1 MADLDRIKRNVA
13 KMAQMNAPESDID
26 GYIASEGVTLE
37 QVRSHKMGNQISQ
50 PTKQPV
56 QQKPIA
62 QPKQQEIIEQP
73 TPMLTGGIEQKVI
86 QNWDSKGRVYYTDE
100 QGNRIKS
107 NVPLSRKIGNK
118 IKATATNIG
127 DWLTTDV
134 GENAKQRRKAVAM
147 GVITLADL
155 ALNQGRGLL
164 SHVVGG
170 GLGSGLYSLADQA
183 IEGKFNPKQLAIDT
197 GLGAGL
203 GAGGKLLIDK
213 ALQPIAKNIARRTNI
228 AKRRA
233 TPIADRMTEAKPQV
247 NQEVI
252 EQPVQQIDDV
262 IEETVPIQQVEE
274 VVESVPPQ
282 TEQPKVNLNTLKS
295 NIRANKFKQGNLKDY
310 MVVNKG
316 KKGYKSTIA
325 DPISYDIEKSQREF
339 NNIITEISKNPE
351 KLNDSAYMA
360 DLENRVQQIVDKT
373 PYGNEAEVATPYWEK
388 FWKAVDDGYNYNEF
402 KLNRGKKAPQQLDD
416 VVPEQVTSDFNNT
429 ETDFIEQAKKQILE
443 NNLPSYDD
451 AYIYSDN
458 GHGYLRNQIES
469 MRDVSDKYTK
479 LLKNLEEQKNSYLK
493 KAKSEKRIKE
503 INDAYNQ
510 RVKEAND
517 SFENSQQN
525 IIKNIDNYKKEIDVI
540 PEQVVETTQTGKMKQ
555 STLAQKAN
563 KSDEVAQSIQENPP
577 LYETI
582 NNAETIAQAQAE
594 IAQNAEKVHTD
605 IVKKLVDGDKDFSA
619 LDVEKTRQLFS
630 ELQKQ
635 GRFDEATELL
645 ELTSKQGSKLGQAVQ
660 AFSLWSKTTPDGAML
675 YAQKL
680 LDKYNKGVRKDLQK
694 RLSEKELRD
703 IGETFQK
710 LNESGLTG
718 RELEVETAKAMKK
731 VFKVVPK
738 TFAQKLDGY
747 RYINMLLSPQS
758 RIKDFILTAK
768 NASDTAIDES
778 IAGVIDYLRTLG
790 SKDKTRYISAN
801 PFAGTKAWLQGAKKG
816 FKEGVEDVRY
826 GINTSRSGE
835 VGRYGLPNTPTF
847 KEANFE
853 GGLLD
858 RAKTLIGNP
867 LGSAEKLLRY
877 TLQVP
882 DRMFFEARYASSL
895 ANQMKARGVTEPTQ
909 DMINRAVEEAKRAVF
924 QEDRLVTKR
933 LAEAAQLADIPI
945 EALENVIGL
954 PQGTLPSA
962 SKGLAPFVKTPT
974 NVIAQGAEGLHG
986 LGSGGLQ
993 LSKAGNNPELIRE
1006 AELLMGRGIRGLGEL
1021 GLGYL
1026 VGKGLWD
1033 KIKTNIGEEDYY
1045 KNEITGLQPSSLVI
1059 GDKAISLQNMQN
1071 NLPFFTGVGLGQRG
1085 LGKGFTNTTDI
1096 ISEMPALKALGDL
1109 YNINKEANYI
1119 AKSED
1124 PDKEL
1129 LKKGSRAARSL
1140 GANYLTSL
1148 IPVGGWLGE
1157 LRNDIDPYARE
1168 LYTPDR
1174 YNEGVLQG
1182 LGSDAEYLKNR
1193 VQNRIPG
1200 LSMLLPNRYNS
1211 LGQPIMSNNIQ
1222 NPVARALSQ
1231 AVNFGVRNYNEPPAE
1246 MEEMQRIQDYAME
1259 NDITGKI
1266 TLKFAKPKRYIGHGK
1281 NKTRLTNEQYSE
1293 LTRLYNGK
1301 VYDELQFLMNTPE
1314 YQSADEKTQIKW
1326 VREVMKEK
1334 KQEAE
1339 QEISDIIK

>member
-37 QVRSHKMGNQISQ
+37 QVRSHKIGSQISQ

-56 QQKPIA
+56 QQKPVI
-62 QPKQQEIIEQP
+62 KQP
-73 TPMLTGGIEQKVI
+73 TTVKPQLTEEQKQAEI
-86 QNWDSKGRVYYTDE
+86 A
-100 QGNRIKS
+100 RIKAEFEA
-107 NVPLSRKIGNK
+107 RNK
-118 IKATATNIG
+118 EI
-127 DWLTTDV
+127 DR
-134 GENAKQRRKAVAM
+134 EHRQ
-147 GVITLADL
+147 
-155 ALNQGRGLL
+155 ALGR
-164 SHVVGG
+164 
-170 GLGSGLYSLADQA
+170 
-183 IEGKFNPKQLAIDT
+183 I
-197 GLGAGL
+197 GLGATMQGL
-203 GAGGKLLIDK
+203 SALPINKIPIVGSALGGALFDAGGAIMEGASGAEIADRAKRGAFAGATVEGAIRAIPIVGKPLAQSKVGRTVIDK
-213 ALQPIAKNIARRTNI
+213 SNEALKPLLESNVAKNIGNVLTKEI
-228 AKRRA
+228 TVGK
-233 TPIADRMTEAKPQV
+233 PKPQV
-247 NQEVI
+247 AKPKPQVAKEVKA
-252 EQPVQQIDDV
+252 
-262 IEETVPIQQVEE
+262 E
-274 VVESVPPQ
+274 VVEQ
-282 TEQPKVNLNTLKS
+282 
-295 NIRANKFKQGNLKDY
+295 
-310 MVVNKG
+310 
-316 KKGYKSTIA
+316 
-325 DPISYDIEKSQREF
+325 
-339 NNIITEISKNPE
+339 
-351 KLNDSAYMA
+351 
-360 DLENRVQQIVDKT
+360 
-373 PYGNEAEVATPYWEK
+373 
-388 FWKAVDDGYNYNEF
+388 
-402 KLNRGKKAPQQLDD
+402 PQQLAL
-416 VVPEQVTSDFNNT
+416 DFNKV
-429 ETDFIEQAKKQILE
+429 D
-443 NNLPSYDD
+443 
-451 AYIYSDN
+451 
-458 GHGYLRNQIES
+458 
-469 MRDVSDKYTK
+469 
-479 LLKNLEEQKNSYLK
+479 
-493 KAKSEKRIKE
+493 
-503 INDAYNQ
+503 
-510 RVKEAND
+510 
-517 SFENSQQN
+517 
-525 IIKNIDNYKKEIDVI
+525 DVI
-540 PEQVVETTQTGKMKQ
+540 PEQIVETTQPGKMKQ
-555 STLAQKAN
+555 SALAQKAN
-563 KSDEVAQSIQENPP
+563 KSDEVAQAVQENPP
-577 LYETI
+577 LYEAIT
-582 NNAETIAQAQAE
+582 NADTTAQAQSE
-594 IAQNAEKVHTD
+594 IAQNADRVHTD

-694 RLSEKELRD
+694 RLSEEELRD

-778 IAGVIDYLRTLG
+778 IAGGIDYLRTLG

-867 LGSAEKLLRY
+867 VGSAEKLLRY

-924 QEDRLVTKR
+924 QEDRLVTKK
-933 LAEAAQLADIPI
+933 LAEAAQLPDVPI
-945 EALENVIGL
+945 HALENAIGL
-954 PQGTLPSA
+954 PQGTLPST

-974 NVIAQGAEGLHG
+974 NVTAQGAEGLHG
-986 LGSGGLQ
+986 LGSGLLQ
-993 LSKAGNNPELIRE
+993 LKNASDNPELIRE
-1006 AELLMGRGIRGLGEL
+1006 AELLMGRGVRGLGEL
-1021 GLGYL
+1021 GLGVA

-1085 LGKGFTNTTDI
+1085 LGKAFTNTTDI
-1096 ISEMPALKALGDL
+1096 IAEMPALKALGDL

-1119 AKSED
+1119 AQSDE

-1140 GANYLTSL
+1140 GANYLTTL

-1174 YNEGVLQG
+1174 YDEGVLQG

-1200 LSMLLPNRYNS
+1200 LSTLLPNRYNS

-1222 NPVARALSQ
+1222 NPVARILSQ
-1231 AVNFGVRNYNEPPAE
+1231 AVNFGVRNYNEPPTE

-1259 NDITGKI
+1259 NKI
-1266 TLKFAKPKRYIGHGK
+1266 EGRTTLKFAKPKRYIGSGK

>member
-1 MADLDRIKRNVA
+1 MAITITDEELDLFNKNGFTDDDVRATVENYRSQGLDDNAIRAKVQSKIDSWNAHQNV
-13 KMAQMNAPESDID
+13 
-26 GYIASEGVTLE
+26 
-37 QVRSHKMGNQISQ
+37 
-50 PTKQPV
+50 KQP
-56 QQKPIA
+56 INNA
-62 QPKQQEIIEQP
+62 QGEVEEVSTQP
-73 TPMLTGGIEQKVI
+73 NLKLTGEVKKYNESANPVRNAIRQIGRNTARFILPKKAE
-86 QNWDSKGRVYYTDE
+86 NWFLGSKEDEEFLKKYNDDNVMSYEDAATLYKQGLLSKDEFMKNTGLRLKLDS
-100 QGNRIKS
+100 
-107 NVPLSRKIGNK
+107 L
-118 IKATATNIG
+118 KADAEYRDVRNTNIG
-127 DWLTTDV
+127 KGAVDIGTAAIPFGGGGKVATTVAGKLTPYLGRKIATEAAKGAVIGSKAGLAHGV
-134 GENAKQRRKAVAM
+134 GYGLVDEDINPL
-147 GVITLADL
+147 T
-155 ALNQGRGLL
+155 QGLVEGGIGT
-164 SHVVGG
+164 VGG
-170 GLGSGLYSLADQA
+170 GLLGV
-183 IEGKFNPKQLAIDT
+183 
-197 GLGAGL
+197 GAG
-203 GAGGKLLIDK
+203 KLERTLR
-213 ALQPIAKNIARRTNI
+213 AKDI
-228 AKRRA
+228 AKRRT
-233 TPIADRMTEAKPQV
+233 TPLADRMTEEQLERFTRPEIKPSQYGVSEINTEQNKAIAQQMENNIRAEEEILRLYKHERADIIKKYGSAEELKAQAYNDLADERDYGIVSDALKDYRFLQSMEADLQGAKYISTNIKPITTREGVIVENVSKPTKQQSTSKVKPQAS
-247 NQEVI
+247 QEVI
-252 EQPVQQIDDV
+252 EQPIQQIDDV
-262 IEETVPIQQVEE
+262 VEETVP
-274 VVESVPPQ
+274 
-282 TEQPKVNLNTLKS
+282 T
-295 NIRANKFKQGNLKDY
+295 
-310 MVVNKG
+310 
-316 KKGYKSTIA
+316 
-325 DPISYDIEKSQREF
+325 
-339 NNIITEISKNPE
+339 
-351 KLNDSAYMA
+351 
-360 DLENRVQQIVDKT
+360 QQI
-373 PYGNEAEVATPYWEK
+373 
-388 FWKAVDDGYNYNEF
+388 
-402 KLNRGKKAPQQLDD
+402 
-416 VVPEQVTSDFNNT
+416 
-429 ETDFIEQAKKQILE
+429 
-443 NNLPSYDD
+443 D
-451 AYIYSDN
+451 A
-458 GHGYLRNQIES
+458 
-469 MRDVSDKYTK
+469 
-479 LLKNLEEQKNSYLK
+479 
-493 KAKSEKRIKE
+493 
-503 INDAYNQ
+503 
-510 RVKEAND
+510 
-517 SFENSQQN
+517 
-525 IIKNIDNYKKEIDVI
+525 VI
-540 PEQVVETTQTGKMKQ
+540 PEQVAEATQTGKMKQ
-555 STLAQKAN
+555 SKLAQKAN

-577 LYETI
+577 LYEAI
-582 NNAETIAQAQAE
+582 NNAETIAQAQSE
-594 IAQNAEKVHTD
+594 IAQNTDKVHTD

-680 LDKYNKGVRKDLQK
+680 LDKYNKGVRKNLQK

-718 RELEVETAKAMKK
+718 RELEIETAKAMKK

-747 RYINMLLSPQS
+747 RYISMLLSPQS

-778 IAGVIDYLRTLG
+778 IAGGIDYLRTLG

-801 PFAGTKAWLQGAKKG
+801 PFTGTKAWLQGAKKG
-816 FKEGVEDVRY
+816 FKEGLEDVRY

-858 RAKTLIGNP
+858 RAKTLISNP

-933 LAEAAQLADIPI
+933 LSGAAQLADIPI

-993 LSKAGNNPELIRE
+993 LSKAGDNPELIRE

-1021 GLGYL
+1021 GLGYA
-1026 VGKGLWD
+1026 VGKNIWD
-1033 KIKTNIGEEDYY
+1033 NIKTNIGEEDYY

-1085 LGKGFTNTTDI
+1085 LGKAFTNTTDI
-1096 ISEMPALKALGDL
+1096 IAEMPALKALGDL

-1129 LKKGSRAARSL
+1129 IKKGSRAARSL
-1140 GANYLTSL
+1140 GANYLTTL

-1157 LRNDIDPYARE
+1157 LRTDIDPFARE
-1168 LYTPDR
+1168 LYAPDR
-1174 YNEGVLQG
+1174 YDEGILQG

-1231 AVNFGVRNYNEPPAE
+1231 AVNFGIRNYNEPPSE
-1246 MEEMQRIQDYAME
+1246 MDEMQRIQDYAME
-1259 NDITGKI
+1259 NNIKGKT
-1266 TLKFAKPKRYIGHGK
+1266 TLKFAKPKRYIGRGK
-1281 NKTRLTNEQYSE
+1281 DKARLTNEQYSE

-1314 YQSADEKTQIKW
+1314 YQSADEETQIKW

>member
-1 MADLDRIKRNVA
+1 MASVWDN
-13 KMAQMNAPESDID
+13 
-26 GYIASEGVTLE
+26 LE
-37 QVRSHKMGNQISQ
+37 EVQ
-50 PTKQPV
+50 PTNDIWADVEEVKTQPIKQPV
-56 QQKPIA
+56 QQTRTYPN
-62 QPKQQEIIEQP
+62 QPVKNMSEEEFKKNVDKIYDIPQVDMPQRGV
-73 TPMLTGGIEQKVI
+73 LTNSDGVIQGGVEQKVI
-86 QNWDSKGRVYYTDE
+86 PNWDKKGRIYYTDE

-118 IKATATNIG
+118 LRATGYNIK

-134 GENAKQRRKAVAM
+134 GEKAKERRKAVAM
-147 GVITLADL
+147 LVSTPLGI
-155 ALNQGRGLL
+155 GRGIAGMAL
-164 SHVVGG
+164 SG
-170 GLGSGLYSLADQA
+170 GLGSGVYSGSEQA
-183 IEGKFNPKQLAIDT
+183 IEGEFKPKQLLADI
-197 GLGAGL
+197 GIGAGL
-203 GAGGKLLIDK
+203 GGALGLGGKYVVSPLV
-213 ALQPIAKNIARRTNI
+213 KNISRRTNI

-233 TPIADRMTEAKPQV
+233 TPLADRMTAEQLERFTRPETKPSQYGVSEINTEQNRAVAEQMQKNIQAEEELLREYKTVRADMVKKYGSVENLKAQAVKDLPNETQYGVVSDAINDYRNLIAYEQELGNARYISTNIKPTSTREGVIVENISKGTKQQPTNKVKPQV

-252 EQPVQQIDDV
+252 EQPI
-262 IEETVPIQQVEE
+262 
-274 VVESVPPQ
+274 
-282 TEQPKVNLNTLKS
+282 
-295 NIRANKFKQGNLKDY
+295 
-310 MVVNKG
+310 
-316 KKGYKSTIA
+316 
-325 DPISYDIEKSQREF
+325 
-339 NNIITEISKNPE
+339 
-351 KLNDSAYMA
+351 
-360 DLENRVQQIVDKT
+360 
-373 PYGNEAEVATPYWEK
+373 
-388 FWKAVDDGYNYNEF
+388 
-402 KLNRGKKAPQQLDD
+402 QQLD
-416 VVPEQVTSDFNNT
+416 E
-429 ETDFIEQAKKQILE
+429 
-443 NNLPSYDD
+443 
-451 AYIYSDN
+451 
-458 GHGYLRNQIES
+458 
-469 MRDVSDKYTK
+469 
-479 LLKNLEEQKNSYLK
+479 
-493 KAKSEKRIKE
+493 
-503 INDAYNQ
+503 
-510 RVKEAND
+510 
-517 SFENSQQN
+517 
-525 IIKNIDNYKKEIDVI
+525 VI
-540 PEQVVETTQTGKMKQ
+540 PEQVVEDTAKTGKMKQ

-563 KSDEVAQSIQENPP
+563 KSNEVVQSIQENPP
-577 LYETI
+577 LYEAIT
-582 NNAETIAQAQAE
+582 NAETIAQAQSE
-594 IAQNAEKVHTD
+594 IAQNADKVHTD

-619 LDVEKTRQLFS
+619 LDVEKTRQLFG

-660 AFSLWSKTTPDGAML
+660 AFSLWSKTTPNGAML

-680 LDKYNKGVRKDLQK
+680 LDKYNKGVKKNLQK

-718 RELEVETAKAMKK
+718 RELEVEAAKAMKK

-768 NASDTAIDES
+768 NAADTAIDES
-778 IAGVIDYLRTLG
+778 IAGGIDYLRTLR

-816 FKEGVEDVRY
+816 FKEGLEDVRY

-847 KEANFE
+847 KEVNFE

-858 RAKTLIGNP
+858 RVKTLIDNP

-933 LAEAAQLADIPI
+933 LSGAAQLADIPI

-1021 GLGYL
+1021 GLGYA
-1026 VGKGLWD
+1026 VGKGLLD

-1085 LGKGFTNTTDI
+1085 LGKAFTNTTDI
-1096 ISEMPALKALGDL
+1096 IAEMPALKALGDL

-1140 GANYLTSL
+1140 GANYLTTL

-1157 LRNDIDPYARE
+1157 LRTDIDPFARE
-1168 LYTPDR
+1168 LYAPDR

-1182 LGSDAEYLKNR
+1182 LSSDAEYLKNR

-1200 LSMLLPNRYNS
+1200 LSTLLPNRYNS

-1231 AVNFGVRNYNEPPAE
+1231 AVNFGVRNYNELPAE
-1246 MEEMQRIQDYAME
+1246 MDEMQRIQDYAME
-1259 NDITGKI
+1259 NNIKDKT
-1266 TLKFAKPKRYIGHGK
+1266 TLKFAKPKRYIGRGK
-1281 NKTRLTNEQYSE
+1281 DKINLTNEQYSE

-1314 YQSADEKTQIKW
+1314 YQSADEETQIKW

>member
-1 MADLDRIKRNVA
+1 MAVTITDEELDLFNKNGFTDDDVRATVENYRSQGLDDNAIRAKVQSKIDSWNTHQNV
-13 KMAQMNAPESDID
+13 
-26 GYIASEGVTLE
+26 
-37 QVRSHKMGNQISQ
+37 
-50 PTKQPV
+50 KQPINNAQGEV
-56 QQKPIA
+56 EEVSTQPVEEAPSPLLLSGEAKKFEFHPVDFTKSLGKGFVHGISSIGTGIGKRIANPIRRKLGKEELTDNEIENIYGKYLGLPEDKGAYKTGKVVGEIAPYFLLPEAKVA
-62 QPKQQEIIEQP
+62 QLG
-73 TPMLTGGIEQKVI
+73 TVGNATLTGA
-86 QNWDSKGRVYYTDE
+86 Y
-100 QGNRIKS
+100 QG
-107 NVPLSRKIGNK
+107 
-118 IKATATNIG
+118 A
-127 DWLTTDV
+127 
-134 GENAKQRRKAVAM
+134 
-147 GVITLADL
+147 
-155 ALNQGRGLL
+155 
-164 SHVVGG
+164 
-170 GLGSGLYSLADQA
+170 LGSGLSSVAEKGFDAKENLKDIA
-183 IEGKFNPKQLAIDT
+183 IGTAVGGALGGIAGKV
-197 GLGAGL
+197 GS
-203 GAGGKLLIDK
+203 KLERM
-213 ALQPIAKNIARRTNI
+213 QRAKDI
-228 AKRRA
+228 AKRRQ
-233 TPIADRMTEAKPQV
+233 TPLADRMTEAKPQV
-247 NQEVI
+247 TQEVI
-252 EQPVQQIDDV
+252 EQPIQQIDDV
-262 IEETVPIQQVEE
+262 IEETVPIQQVDE
-274 VVESVPPQ
+274 VVE
-282 TEQPKVNLNTLKS
+282 
-295 NIRANKFKQGNLKDY
+295 
-310 MVVNKG
+310 
-316 KKGYKSTIA
+316 
-325 DPISYDIEKSQREF
+325 
-339 NNIITEISKNPE
+339 
-351 KLNDSAYMA
+351 
-360 DLENRVQQIVDKT
+360 
-373 PYGNEAEVATPYWEK
+373 
-388 FWKAVDDGYNYNEF
+388 
-402 KLNRGKKAPQQLDD
+402 PQQLS
-416 VVPEQVTSDFNNT
+416 SDFNNT

-443 NNLPSYDD
+443 NDLPSYDD

-458 GHGYLRNQIES
+458 GHGYLRVQIEN
-469 MRDVSDKYTK
+469 MRDVNDKYTK
-479 LLKNLEEQKNSYLK
+479 LLKNLEEQKNSYLA

-503 INDAYNQ
+503 INEAYNQ

-517 SFENSQQN
+517 SFKNSQQN
-525 IIKNIDNYKKEIDVI
+525 IIKNIDNYKKEIDII
-540 PEQVVETTQTGKMKQ
+540 PEQVVEVPQTGKMKQ
-555 STLAQKAN
+555 SKLAQKAN

-577 LYETI
+577 LYEAI
-582 NNAETIAQAQAE
+582 NNAETIAQAQSE
-594 IAQNAEKVHTD
+594 IAQNADKVHTD

-619 LDVEKTRQLFS
+619 LDVEKTRQLFG

-680 LDKYNKGVRKDLQK
+680 LDKYNRGVRKNLQK

-778 IAGVIDYLRTLG
+778 IAGGIDYLRTLG

-816 FKEGVEDVRY
+816 FKESLEDIRY

-974 NVIAQGAEGLHG
+974 NVIAQGLEGLHG
-986 LGSGGLQ
+986 LGSGRLQ
-993 LSKAGNNPELIRE
+993 LSKAGDNPELIRE

-1021 GLGYL
+1021 GLGYA

-1085 LGKGFTNTTDI
+1085 LGKAFTNTTDI
-1096 ISEMPALKALGDL
+1096 IAEMPALKALGDL

-1140 GANYLTSL
+1140 GANYLTTL

-1157 LRNDIDPYARE
+1157 LRTDIDPFARE
-1168 LYTPDR
+1168 LYAPDR
-1174 YNEGVLQG
+1174 YDDGVLQG

-1231 AVNFGVRNYNEPPAE
+1231 AVNFGIRNYNEPPAE
-1246 MEEMQRIQDYAME
+1246 MDEMQRIQDYAME
-1259 NDITGKI
+1259 NNIQGKT
-1266 TLKFAKPKRYIGHGK
+1266 TLKFAKPKRYIGRGK
-1281 NKTRLTNEQYSE
+1281 DKTRLTNEQYSE

-1314 YQSADEKTQIKW
+1314 YQSADEETKIKW
-1326 VREVMKEK
+1326 VKEVMKEK

>member
-1 MADLDRIKRNVA
+1 MAITITDEELDLFNKNGFTDDDVRATVENYRSQGLDDNAIRAKVQSKIDSWNAHQNV
-13 KMAQMNAPESDID
+13 
-26 GYIASEGVTLE
+26 
-37 QVRSHKMGNQISQ
+37 
-50 PTKQPV
+50 KQP
-56 QQKPIA
+56 INNA
-62 QPKQQEIIEQP
+62 QGEVEEVSTQP
-73 TPMLTGGIEQKVI
+73 NLKLTGEVKKYNESANPVRNAIRQIGRNTARFILPKKAE
-86 QNWDSKGRVYYTDE
+86 NWFLGSKEDEEFLKKYNDDNVMSYEDAATLYKQGLLSKDEFMKNTGLRLKLDS
-100 QGNRIKS
+100 
-107 NVPLSRKIGNK
+107 L
-118 IKATATNIG
+118 KADAEYRDVRNTNIG
-127 DWLTTDV
+127 KGAVDIGTAAIPFGGGGKVATTVAGKLTPYLGRKIATEAAKGAIIGGKAGLAHGV
-134 GENAKQRRKAVAM
+134 GYGLVDEDINPL
-147 GVITLADL
+147 T
-155 ALNQGRGLL
+155 QGLVEGGIGT
-164 SHVVGG
+164 VGG
-170 GLGSGLYSLADQA
+170 GLLGV
-183 IEGKFNPKQLAIDT
+183 
-197 GLGAGL
+197 GAG
-203 GAGGKLLIDK
+203 KLERTLR
-213 ALQPIAKNIARRTNI
+213 AKDI
-228 AKRRA
+228 AKRRT
-233 TPIADRMTEAKPQV
+233 TPLAERVKPQPTQAV
-247 NQEVI
+247 DEVAEAVKPQASQEVI
-252 EQPVQQIDDV
+252 EQPIQQID
-262 IEETVPIQQVEE
+262 E
-274 VVESVPPQ
+274 VVES
-282 TEQPKVNLNTLKS
+282 
-295 NIRANKFKQGNLKDY
+295 
-310 MVVNKG
+310 M
-316 KKGYKSTIA
+316 
-325 DPISYDIEKSQREF
+325 
-339 NNIITEISKNPE
+339 
-351 KLNDSAYMA
+351 
-360 DLENRVQQIVDKT
+360 
-373 PYGNEAEVATPYWEK
+373 
-388 FWKAVDDGYNYNEF
+388 
-402 KLNRGKKAPQQLDD
+402 PQQLD
-416 VVPEQVTSDFNNT
+416 E
-429 ETDFIEQAKKQILE
+429 
-443 NNLPSYDD
+443 
-451 AYIYSDN
+451 
-458 GHGYLRNQIES
+458 
-469 MRDVSDKYTK
+469 
-479 LLKNLEEQKNSYLK
+479 
-493 KAKSEKRIKE
+493 
-503 INDAYNQ
+503 
-510 RVKEAND
+510 
-517 SFENSQQN
+517 
-525 IIKNIDNYKKEIDVI
+525 VI
-540 PEQVVETTQTGKMKQ
+540 PEQVVEATQTGKMKQ
-555 STLAQKAN
+555 SKLAQKAN

-577 LYETI
+577 LYEAI
-582 NNAETIAQAQAE
+582 NNAETIAQAQSE
-594 IAQNAEKVHTD
+594 IAQNADKVHTD
-605 IVKKLVDGDKDFSA
+605 IVKKLVDGDKDFTA

-680 LDKYNKGVRKDLQK
+680 LDKYNKGVRKNLQK

-778 IAGVIDYLRTLG
+778 IAGGLDYLRTLG

-801 PFAGTKAWLQGAKKG
+801 PFVGTKAWLQGAKKG
-816 FKEGVEDVRY
+816 FKASLEDIRY

-858 RAKTLIGNP
+858 RLKTLRSNP

-933 LAEAAQLADIPI
+933 LSGAAQLADIPI

-1021 GLGYL
+1021 GLGYA
-1026 VGKGLWD
+1026 VGKNIWD
-1033 KIKTNIGEEDYY
+1033 NIKTNIGEEDYY

-1071 NLPFFTGVGLGQRG
+1071 NLPFFTGAGLGQRG
-1085 LGKGFTNTTDI
+1085 LGKAFTNTTDI
-1096 ISEMPALKALGDL
+1096 IAEMPALKALGDL
-1109 YNINKEANYI
+1109 YNINKESNYI
-1119 AKSED
+1119 AESED

-1129 LKKGSRAARSL
+1129 IKKGSRAARSL
-1140 GANYLTSL
+1140 GANYLTTL

-1157 LRNDIDPYARE
+1157 LRTDIDPYARE
-1168 LYTPDR
+1168 LYAPDR
-1174 YNEGVLQG
+1174 YDEGILQG

-1231 AVNFGVRNYNEPPAE
+1231 AVNFGIRNYNEPPSE
-1246 MEEMQRIQDYAME
+1246 MDEMQRIQDYAME
-1259 NDITGKI
+1259 NNIQGKT
-1266 TLKFAKPKRYIGHGK
+1266 TLKFAKPKRYIGRGK
-1281 NKTRLTNEQYSE
+1281 NKINLTNEQYSE

-1314 YQSADEKTQIKW
+1314 YQSADEETQIKW

-1339 QEISDIIK
+1339 EEIFDIIEQ

>member
-1 MADLDRIKRNVA
+1 MAVTITDEELDLFNKNGFTDDDVRATVENYRSQGLDDNAIRAKVQSKIDSWNAHQNV
-13 KMAQMNAPESDID
+13 
-26 GYIASEGVTLE
+26 
-37 QVRSHKMGNQISQ
+37 
-50 PTKQPV
+50 KQPINNAQGEV
-56 QQKPIA
+56 EEVSTQPVEEAPSPLLLSGEAKKFEFHPVDFTKSLGKGFVHGISSIGTGIGKRIANPIRRKLGKEELTDNEIENIYGKYLGLPEDKGAYKTGKVVGEIAPYFLLPEAKVA
-62 QPKQQEIIEQP
+62 QLG
-73 TPMLTGGIEQKVI
+73 TVGNATLTGA
-86 QNWDSKGRVYYTDE
+86 Y
-100 QGNRIKS
+100 QG
-107 NVPLSRKIGNK
+107 
-118 IKATATNIG
+118 A
-127 DWLTTDV
+127 
-134 GENAKQRRKAVAM
+134 
-147 GVITLADL
+147 
-155 ALNQGRGLL
+155 
-164 SHVVGG
+164 
-170 GLGSGLYSLADQA
+170 LGSGLSSVAEKGFDAKENLKDIA
-183 IEGKFNPKQLAIDT
+183 IGTAVGGALGGIAGKV
-197 GLGAGL
+197 GS
-203 GAGGKLLIDK
+203 KLERM
-213 ALQPIAKNIARRTNI
+213 QRAKDI
-228 AKRRA
+228 AKRRQ
-233 TPIADRMTEAKPQV
+233 TPLADRMTEAKPQV
-247 NQEVI
+247 TQEVI
-252 EQPVQQIDDV
+252 EQPIQQIDDV
-262 IEETVPIQQVEE
+262 IEETVPIQQVDE
-274 VVESVPPQ
+274 VVE
-282 TEQPKVNLNTLKS
+282 
-295 NIRANKFKQGNLKDY
+295 
-310 MVVNKG
+310 
-316 KKGYKSTIA
+316 
-325 DPISYDIEKSQREF
+325 
-339 NNIITEISKNPE
+339 
-351 KLNDSAYMA
+351 
-360 DLENRVQQIVDKT
+360 
-373 PYGNEAEVATPYWEK
+373 
-388 FWKAVDDGYNYNEF
+388 
-402 KLNRGKKAPQQLDD
+402 PQQLS
-416 VVPEQVTSDFNNT
+416 SDFNNT

-443 NNLPSYDD
+443 NDLPSYDD

-458 GHGYLRNQIES
+458 GHGYLRVQIEN
-469 MRDVSDKYTK
+469 MRDVNDKYTK
-479 LLKNLEEQKNSYLK
+479 LLKNLEEQKNSYLA

-503 INDAYNQ
+503 INEAYNQ

-517 SFENSQQN
+517 SFKNSQQN
-525 IIKNIDNYKKEIDVI
+525 IIKNIDNYKKEIDII
-540 PEQVVETTQTGKMKQ
+540 PEQVVEVPQTGKMKQ
-555 STLAQKAN
+555 SKLAQKAN

-577 LYETI
+577 LYEAI
-582 NNAETIAQAQAE
+582 NNAETIAQAQSE
-594 IAQNAEKVHTD
+594 IAQNADKVHTD

-619 LDVEKTRQLFS
+619 LDVEKTRQLFG

-680 LDKYNKGVRKDLQK
+680 LDKYNRGVRKNLQK

-778 IAGVIDYLRTLG
+778 IAGGIDYLRTLG

-816 FKEGVEDVRY
+816 FKESLEDIRY

-974 NVIAQGAEGLHG
+974 NVIAQGLEGLHG
-986 LGSGGLQ
+986 LGSGRLQ
-993 LSKAGNNPELIRE
+993 LSKAGDNPELIRE

-1021 GLGYL
+1021 GLGYA

-1085 LGKGFTNTTDI
+1085 LGKAFTNTTDI
-1096 ISEMPALKALGDL
+1096 IAEMPALKALGDL

-1140 GANYLTSL
+1140 GANYLTTL

-1157 LRNDIDPYARE
+1157 LRTDIDPFARE
-1168 LYTPDR
+1168 LYAPDR
-1174 YNEGVLQG
+1174 YDDGVLQG

-1231 AVNFGVRNYNEPPAE
+1231 AVNFGIRNYNEPPAE
-1246 MEEMQRIQDYAME
+1246 MDEMQRIQDYAME
-1259 NDITGKI
+1259 NNIQGKT
-1266 TLKFAKPKRYIGHGK
+1266 TLKFAKPKRYIGRGK
-1281 NKTRLTNEQYSE
+1281 DKTRLTNEQYSE

-1314 YQSADEKTQIKW
+1314 YQSADEETKIKW
-1326 VREVMKEK
+1326 VKEVMKEK

>member
-1 MADLDRIKRNVA
+1 MAVTITNEELDLLNKNGITDEDVKATVERYRNEGLDDNAIRQKVEVKLQTLGGTIVTPELKDKKGNVITPQNEEFVGAKGQVIKKKFRPASFVKSLGKGFVHGVSSLGTGLGRNVVNPLREKIGKKPLTDYEIENIYGKFLGLKEDGGA
-13 KMAQMNAPESDID
+13 YKTGKVAGEIAPYFLLPEARVAQLGTVGNA
-26 GYIASEGVTLE
+26 A
-37 QVRSHKMGNQISQ
+37 
-50 PTKQPV
+50 
-56 QQKPIA
+56 
-62 QPKQQEIIEQP
+62 
-73 TPMLTGGIEQKVI
+73 LTGA
-86 QNWDSKGRVYYTDE
+86 Y
-100 QGNRIKS
+100 QG
-107 NVPLSRKIGNK
+107 
-118 IKATATNIG
+118 A
-127 DWLTTDV
+127 
-134 GENAKQRRKAVAM
+134 
-147 GVITLADL
+147 
-155 ALNQGRGLL
+155 
-164 SHVVGG
+164 
-170 GLGSGLYSLADQA
+170 LGSGLSSVAEKGFDAKENLKDIA
-183 IEGKFNPKQLAIDT
+183 IGTATGGLLGGAIGK
-197 GLGAGL
+197 
-203 GAGGKLLIDK
+203 GG
-213 ALQPIAKNIARRTNI
+213 QVIARNQRAKNI

-233 TPIADRMTEAKPQV
+233 TPLADRMTEEQLNRLTDPKVEQNKNAILDYETMPNSELDYRTLTDNELELLTRPNEPIQIETIQPEKSQI
-247 NQEVI
+247 NQQIADNINNKINNTLEKIKNHENTVLEINQKYGGIDNLRKELAMQMDEYGRVSDTDMQQIFDRYLAEQRELANDPYFDYASNIDRRTKKMSATWEKTPKKYTQQGQEQIEEVLPI
-252 EQPVQQIDDV
+252 TQKKNVVPTRSVQQFND
-262 IEETVPIQQVEE
+262 
-274 VVESVPPQ
+274 VVESVP
-282 TEQPKVNLNTLKS
+282 
-295 NIRANKFKQGNLKDY
+295 
-310 MVVNKG
+310 
-316 KKGYKSTIA
+316 
-325 DPISYDIEKSQREF
+325 
-339 NNIITEISKNPE
+339 
-351 KLNDSAYMA
+351 
-360 DLENRVQQIVDKT
+360 
-373 PYGNEAEVATPYWEK
+373 
-388 FWKAVDDGYNYNEF
+388 
-402 KLNRGKKAPQQLDD
+402 QQLD
-416 VVPEQVTSDFNNT
+416 E
-429 ETDFIEQAKKQILE
+429 
-443 NNLPSYDD
+443 
-451 AYIYSDN
+451 
-458 GHGYLRNQIES
+458 
-469 MRDVSDKYTK
+469 
-479 LLKNLEEQKNSYLK
+479 
-493 KAKSEKRIKE
+493 
-503 INDAYNQ
+503 
-510 RVKEAND
+510 
-517 SFENSQQN
+517 
-525 IIKNIDNYKKEIDVI
+525 VI
-540 PEQVVETTQTGKMKQ
+540 PEQVAEATQTGKMKQ

-577 LYETI
+577 LYEAI
-582 NNAETIAQAQAE
+582 NNAETITQAQSE
-594 IAQNAEKVHTD
+594 IAQNADKVHTD

-680 LDKYNKGVRKDLQK
+680 LDKYNKGVKKNLQK
-694 RLSEKELRD
+694 RLSKKELRD

-778 IAGVIDYLRTLG
+778 IAGGLDYLRTLG

-816 FKEGVEDVRY
+816 FKEGLEDVRY

-933 LAEAAQLADIPI
+933 LSEAAQLADIPI

-1021 GLGYL
+1021 GLGYA
-1026 VGKGLWD
+1026 VGKNVLD
-1033 KIKTNIGEEDYY
+1033 NIKTNIGEEDYY

-1085 LGKGFTNTTDI
+1085 LGKAFTNTTDI
-1096 ISEMPALKALGDL
+1096 IAEMPALKALGDL

-1140 GANYLTSL
+1140 GANYLTTL
-1148 IPVGGWLGE
+1148 IPVGGW
-1157 LRNDIDPYARE
+1157 
-1168 LYTPDR
+1168 
-1174 YNEGVLQG
+1174 
-1182 LGSDAEYLKNR
+1182 
-1193 VQNRIPG
+1193 
-1200 LSMLLPNRYNS
+1200 
-1211 LGQPIMSNNIQ
+1211 
-1222 NPVARALSQ
+1222 
-1231 AVNFGVRNYNEPPAE
+1231 
-1246 MEEMQRIQDYAME
+1246 
-1259 NDITGKI
+1259 
-1266 TLKFAKPKRYIGHGK
+1266 
-1281 NKTRLTNEQYSE
+1281 
-1293 LTRLYNGK
+1293 
-1301 VYDELQFLMNTPE
+1301 
-1314 YQSADEKTQIKW
+1314 
-1326 VREVMKEK
+1326 
-1334 KQEAE
+1334 
-1339 QEISDIIK
+1339 

>member
-1 MADLDRIKRNVA
+1 MASVWDN
-13 KMAQMNAPESDID
+13 
-26 GYIASEGVTLE
+26 LE
-37 QVRSHKMGNQISQ
+37 EVQ
-50 PTKQPV
+50 PTNDIWADVEEVKTQPI
-56 QQKPIA
+56 K
-62 QPKQQEIIEQP
+62 QPKQQLTNDIWGEVEEVSTQPVEQA
-73 TPMLTGGIEQKVI
+73 TQVLTGGIEQKVI
-86 QNWDSKGRVYYTDE
+86 PNWDKKGRIYYTDE

-118 IKATATNIG
+118 IKATATNVG

-164 SHVVGG
+164 SHAVGG
-170 GLGSGLYSLADQA
+170 GVGSGLYSLADQA

-203 GAGGKLLIDK
+203 GVGGKLLIDK
-213 ALQPIAKNIARRTNI
+213 AIQPLVAKTVS
-228 AKRRA
+228 K
-233 TPIADRMTEAKPQV
+233 TVGKSQPQV
-247 NQEVI
+247 TKEVKA
-252 EQPVQQIDDV
+252 
-262 IEETVPIQQVEE
+262 E
-274 VVESVPPQ
+274 VVEQ
-282 TEQPKVNLNTLKS
+282 
-295 NIRANKFKQGNLKDY
+295 
-310 MVVNKG
+310 
-316 KKGYKSTIA
+316 
-325 DPISYDIEKSQREF
+325 
-339 NNIITEISKNPE
+339 
-351 KLNDSAYMA
+351 
-360 DLENRVQQIVDKT
+360 
-373 PYGNEAEVATPYWEK
+373 
-388 FWKAVDDGYNYNEF
+388 
-402 KLNRGKKAPQQLDD
+402 PQQLAL
-416 VVPEQVTSDFNNT
+416 DFNKV
-429 ETDFIEQAKKQILE
+429 D
-443 NNLPSYDD
+443 
-451 AYIYSDN
+451 
-458 GHGYLRNQIES
+458 
-469 MRDVSDKYTK
+469 
-479 LLKNLEEQKNSYLK
+479 
-493 KAKSEKRIKE
+493 
-503 INDAYNQ
+503 
-510 RVKEAND
+510 
-517 SFENSQQN
+517 
-525 IIKNIDNYKKEIDVI
+525 DVI

-555 STLAQKAN
+555 SALAQKAN
-563 KSDEVAQSIQENPP
+563 KSDEVAQAVQENPP
-577 LYETI
+577 LYEAIT
-582 NNAETIAQAQAE
+582 NADTTAQAQAE
-594 IAQNAEKVHTD
+594 IAQNADRVHTD

-680 LDKYNKGVRKDLQK
+680 LDKYNNGVRKNLQK
-694 RLSEKELRD
+694 RLSEEELRD

-778 IAGVIDYLRTLG
+778 IAGGIDYLRTLG

-801 PFAGTKAWLQGAKKG
+801 PLAGTKAWLQGAKKG
-816 FKEGVEDVRY
+816 LKEGIEDVRY

-853 GGLLD
+853 GGWLD

-924 QEDRLVTKR
+924 QENRPITKAMQKG
-933 LAEAAQLADIPI
+933 AELIDTPI
-945 EALENVIGL
+945 HILENNIGL
-954 PQGTLPSA
+954 PQGTLPTA

-974 NVIAQGAEGLHG
+974 NVTAQGAEGLHG
-986 LGSGGLQ
+986 LGSGLLQ
-993 LSKAGNNPELIRE
+993 LKNASDNPELIRE
-1006 AELLMGRGIRGLGEL
+1006 AELLMGRGVRGLGEL
-1021 GLGYL
+1021 GLGVA

-1085 LGKGFTNTTDI
+1085 LGKAFTNTTDI
-1096 ISEMPALKALGDL
+1096 IAEMPALKALGDL

-1119 AKSED
+1119 AQSNE

-1140 GANYLTSL
+1140 GANYLTTL

-1168 LYTPDR
+1168 LYAPDR
-1174 YNEGVLQG
+1174 YDEGVLQG

-1200 LSMLLPNRYNS
+1200 LSTLLPNRYNS
-1211 LGQPIMSNNIQ
+1211 LGQPIMSNNID
-1222 NPVARALSQ
+1222 NDFLRGLSQ

-1259 NDITGKI
+1259 NDITGKT
-1266 TLKFAKPKRYIGHGK
+1266 TLKFAKPKRYIGRGK
-1281 NKTRLTNEQYSE
+1281 DKTKLTNEQYSE
-1293 LTRLYNGK
+1293 LTRLYNSK
-1301 VYDELQFLMNTPE
+1301 LYEELQFLMNTSE
-1314 YQSADEKTQIKW
+1314 YQSADEKTKIKW
-1326 VREVMKEK
+1326 IKEVIKEK

>member
-1 MADLDRIKRNVA
+1 MAVTITDEELDLFNKNGFTDDDVRATVENYRSQGLDDNDIRAKVQSKIDSWNAHQNV
-13 KMAQMNAPESDID
+13 
-26 GYIASEGVTLE
+26 
-37 QVRSHKMGNQISQ
+37 
-50 PTKQPV
+50 KQP
-56 QQKPIA
+56 INNA
-62 QPKQQEIIEQP
+62 QGEVEEVSTQP
-73 TPMLTGGIEQKVI
+73 DLRLTGEVKKYNESANPVRNAIRQFSRNTARFILPKKVE
-86 QNWDSKGRVYYTDE
+86 NWFLGPKEDEEFLKKYNDDNVMSYEDAATLYKQGLISKDEFMKNTGLRLRLDS
-100 QGNRIKS
+100 
-107 NVPLSRKIGNK
+107 L
-118 IKATATNIG
+118 KADAEYRDVRNTNIG
-127 DWLTTDV
+127 KGVVDIGTAAIPFGGAGKVSTTVAGKLTPYLNRKIATEATKGAVIGGKAGLVHGV
-134 GENAKQRRKAVAM
+134 GYGLVDEDINPL
-147 GVITLADL
+147 T
-155 ALNQGRGLL
+155 QGLVEGGIGI
-164 SHVVGG
+164 VGG
-170 GLGSGLYSLADQA
+170 GL
-183 IEGKFNPKQLAIDT
+183 
-197 GLGAGL
+197 LGAG
-203 GAGGKLLIDK
+203 AGKLERMRR
-213 ALQPIAKNIARRTNI
+213 AKDI

-233 TPIADRMTEAKPQV
+233 TPLADRMTEEQLERFTRPETKPSQYGVADIDTNTNKAIAQQIENNIRAEEEILRLYKQERADIIKKYGSAEELKAQAYNDLADERDYGIVSDALKDYRFLQSMEVDLQGAKYISTNIKPITTREGVIVENVSKPTKQQPTSKVKPQV

-252 EQPVQQIDDV
+252 EQP
-262 IEETVPIQQVEE
+262 IQQVDE
-274 VVESVPPQ
+274 VVESVP
-282 TEQPKVNLNTLKS
+282 
-295 NIRANKFKQGNLKDY
+295 
-310 MVVNKG
+310 
-316 KKGYKSTIA
+316 
-325 DPISYDIEKSQREF
+325 
-339 NNIITEISKNPE
+339 
-351 KLNDSAYMA
+351 
-360 DLENRVQQIVDKT
+360 
-373 PYGNEAEVATPYWEK
+373 
-388 FWKAVDDGYNYNEF
+388 
-402 KLNRGKKAPQQLDD
+402 QQLD
-416 VVPEQVTSDFNNT
+416 
-429 ETDFIEQAKKQILE
+429 
-443 NNLPSYDD
+443 
-451 AYIYSDN
+451 
-458 GHGYLRNQIES
+458 
-469 MRDVSDKYTK
+469 
-479 LLKNLEEQKNSYLK
+479 
-493 KAKSEKRIKE
+493 
-503 INDAYNQ
+503 
-510 RVKEAND
+510 
-517 SFENSQQN
+517 
-525 IIKNIDNYKKEIDVI
+525 DVI

-555 STLAQKAN
+555 SKLAQKAN

-577 LYETI
+577 LYEAI
-582 NNAETIAQAQAE
+582 NNAETIAQAQSE
-594 IAQNAEKVHTD
+594 ISQNASKVHTD
-605 IVKKLVDGDKDFSA
+605 TIRKLIDENAEVTA
-619 LDVEKTRQLFS
+619 LDVEKARQIFN

-635 GRFDEATELL
+635 GRFDEATDLL
-645 ELTSKQGSKLGQAVQ
+645 ELTSRQGSKLGQAVQ

-680 LDKYNKGVRKDLQK
+680 LDKYNKGVRKNLQK

-768 NASDTAIDES
+768 NAADTAIDES
-778 IAGVIDYLRTLG
+778 IAGGLDYLRTLG
-790 SKDKTRYISAN
+790 GKDKTRYISAN

-816 FKEGVEDVRY
+816 FKESLEDIRY

-858 RAKTLIGNP
+858 RLKTLKSNP

-895 ANQMKARGVTEPTQ
+895 ANQMEARGVTEPTQ

-933 LAEAAQLADIPI
+933 LSGAAQLADIPI

-993 LSKAGNNPELIRE
+993 LSKAGDNPELIRE

-1021 GLGYL
+1021 GLGYA

-1059 GDKAISLQNMQN
+1059 GNKAISLQNMQN
-1071 NLPFFTGVGLGQRG
+1071 NLPFFTGAGLGQRG
-1085 LGKGFTNTTDI
+1085 LGKAFTNTTDI
-1096 ISEMPALKALGDL
+1096 IAEMPALKALGDL
-1109 YNINKEANYI
+1109 YNVNKEANYI

-1140 GANYLTSL
+1140 GANYLTTL

-1157 LRNDIDPYARE
+1157 LRTDIDPFARE
-1168 LYTPDR
+1168 LYAPDR
-1174 YNEGVLQG
+1174 YDEGILQG
-1182 LGSDAEYLKNR
+1182 LSSDAEYLKNR

-1211 LGQPIMSNNIQ
+1211 LGQPIMSNNID
-1222 NPVARALSQ
+1222 NDFLRGLSQ

-1259 NDITGKI
+1259 NNIEGKT
-1266 TLKFAKPKRYIGHGK
+1266 TLKFAKPKRYIGRGK
-1281 NKTRLTNEQYSE
+1281 DKINLTNEQYSE

-1314 YQSADEKTQIKW
+1314 YQSADEETQIKW

>member
-1 MADLDRIKRNVA
+1 MANIWDEVEEVQEVQNTP
-13 KMAQMNAPESDID
+13 Q
-26 GYIASEGVTLE
+26 
-37 QVRSHKMGNQISQ
+37 QQ
-50 PTKQPV
+50 PTNDIWGEVEEVSTQPNLKLIGEVKKYNESANPVRNAIRQIGRNTARFILPKKVENWFLGSKEDEEFLKKYNDDNVMSYEDAATLYKQGLIS
-56 QQKPIA
+56 KDEFM
-62 QPKQQEIIEQP
+62 KN
-73 TPMLTGGIEQKVI
+73 TGLRLKL
-86 QNWDSKGRVYYTDE
+86 DS
-100 QGNRIKS
+100 
-107 NVPLSRKIGNK
+107 L
-118 IKATATNIG
+118 KADAEYRDVRNTNIG
-127 DWLTTDV
+127 KGAVDIGTAAIPFGGGGKVATTVAGTLTPYLGRKIATEAAKGAIIGGKAGLAHGV
-134 GENAKQRRKAVAM
+134 GYGLVDEDINPF
-147 GVITLADL
+147 T
-155 ALNQGRGLL
+155 QGLVEGGIGI
-164 SHVVGG
+164 VGG
-170 GLGSGLYSLADQA
+170 GL
-183 IEGKFNPKQLAIDT
+183 
-197 GLGAGL
+197 LGAGT
-203 GAGGKLLIDK
+203 GKLERTLRAKD
-213 ALQPIAKNIARRTNI
+213 IAKKRAIPLADRLTEEKLEMATKPDIQPSQYGVSEINTEQNKAIAEQMQKSIQAEEELLREYKTVRADLVKKYGSVENLKAQAVKDLPDETQYGMVSEAINDYRNLIAYEQELGNARYISTNI
-228 AKRRA
+228 KPTSTREGVIVENISKGTKQQPVKKVAQQ
-233 TPIADRMTEAKPQV
+233 PQV
-247 NQEVI
+247 
-252 EQPVQQIDDV
+252 
-262 IEETVPIQQVEE
+262 
-274 VVESVPPQ
+274 
-282 TEQPKVNLNTLKS
+282 
-295 NIRANKFKQGNLKDY
+295 A
-310 MVVNKG
+310 
-316 KKGYKSTIA
+316 
-325 DPISYDIEKSQREF
+325 
-339 NNIITEISKNPE
+339 
-351 KLNDSAYMA
+351 
-360 DLENRVQQIVDKT
+360 
-373 PYGNEAEVATPYWEK
+373 
-388 FWKAVDDGYNYNEF
+388 
-402 KLNRGKKAPQQLDD
+402 QQLD
-416 VVPEQVTSDFNNT
+416 N
-429 ETDFIEQAKKQILE
+429 
-443 NNLPSYDD
+443 
-451 AYIYSDN
+451 
-458 GHGYLRNQIES
+458 
-469 MRDVSDKYTK
+469 
-479 LLKNLEEQKNSYLK
+479 
-493 KAKSEKRIKE
+493 
-503 INDAYNQ
+503 
-510 RVKEAND
+510 
-517 SFENSQQN
+517 
-525 IIKNIDNYKKEIDVI
+525 VI
-540 PEQVVETTQTGKMKQ
+540 PEQVVEDTAKMVSGETKTRSLPQSVLDNETTQGKLKT
-555 STLAQKAN
+555 STL
-563 KSDEVAQSIQENPP
+563 
-577 LYETI
+577 
-582 NNAETIAQAQAE
+582 
-594 IAQNAEKVHTD
+594 AQNAEKSPDVAKAIEENPTMYEAITNADTMLQAQNEISQNASKVHTD
-605 IVKKLVDGDKDFSA
+605 TIRKLVDENAEVTA
-619 LDVEKTRQLFS
+619 LDVEKARQIFN

-635 GRFDEATELL
+635 GRFDEATDLL
-645 ELTSKQGSKLGQAVQ
+645 ELTSRQGSKLGQAVQ

-680 LDKYNKGVRKDLQK
+680 LDKYNKGVRKNLQK
-694 RLSEKELRD
+694 RLTENELKE
-703 IGETFQK
+703 IGEAFQK

-768 NASDTAIDES
+768 NATDTAIDES
-778 IAGVIDYLRTLG
+778 IAGGIDYLRTLG

-801 PFAGTKAWLQGAKKG
+801 PFVGAKAWLQGAKKG
-816 FKEGVEDVRY
+816 FKEGLEDVRY

-847 KEANFE
+847 KEVNFE

-858 RAKTLIGNP
+858 KLKTLRSNP

-882 DRMFFEARYASSL
+882 DRTFFEARYASSL

-986 LGSGGLQ
+986 LGSGLLQ
-993 LSKAGNNPELIRE
+993 LKNASGNPELIRE

-1021 GLGYL
+1021 GLGYAA
-1026 VGKGLWD
+1026 GKGLWD

-1085 LGKGFTNTTDI
+1085 LGKAFTNTADI
-1096 ISEMPALKALGDL
+1096 IAEMPALKALGDL

-1129 LKKGSRAARSL
+1129 FKKGSRAARSL
-1140 GANYLTSL
+1140 GANYLTTL

-1157 LRNDIDPYARE
+1157 LRTDIDPYARE
-1168 LYTPDR
+1168 LYAPDR
-1174 YNEGVLQG
+1174 YDEGILQG

-1200 LSMLLPNRYNS
+1200 LSTLLPNRYNS

-1222 NPVARALSQ
+1222 NPVARASSQ
-1231 AVNFGVRNYNEPPAE
+1231 AVNFGIRNYNEPPAE
-1246 MEEMQRIQDYAME
+1246 MDEMQRIQDYAME
-1259 NDITGKI
+1259 NNIQGKT
-1266 TLKFAKPKRYIGHGK
+1266 TLKFAKPKRYIGRGK
-1281 NKTRLTNEQYSE
+1281 DKTRLTNEQYSE

-1314 YQSADEKTQIKW
+1314 YQSADEETQIKW

>member
-1 MADLDRIKRNVA
+1 MASVWDN
-13 KMAQMNAPESDID
+13 
-26 GYIASEGVTLE
+26 LE
-37 QVRSHKMGNQISQ
+37 EVQ
-50 PTKQPV
+50 PTNDIWADVEEVKTQPIKQHT
-56 QQKPIA
+56 QQARTYPNQSVKDMTEEEFKKNVDKIYDIPQVDMPQRGVLVNSDGVI
-62 QPKQQEIIEQP
+62 Q
-73 TPMLTGGIEQKVI
+73 GGVEQKVI
-86 QNWDSKGRVYYTDE
+86 PNWDKKGRIYYTDE

-107 NVPLSRKIGNK
+107 NVPLSRKIGNQLRATGYN
-118 IKATATNIG
+118 IK

-134 GENAKQRRKAVAM
+134 GEKAKERRKAVAM
-147 GVITLADL
+147 GVITAADL
-155 ALNQGRGLL
+155 ALNQGRGLIGNA
-164 SHVVGG
+164 VGG
-170 GLGSGLYSLADQA
+170 GVGSGLYSLADQA
-183 IEGKFNPKQLAIDT
+183 IEGEFNPKQLAIDT

-203 GAGGKLLIDK
+203 GAGSKLLIDK
-213 ALQPIAKNIARRTNI
+213 AIQPIAENIARRTNI

-233 TPIADRMTEAKPQV
+233 TPLADRMTEAKPQV
-247 NQEVI
+247 NQEVV
-252 EQPVQQIDDV
+252 EQPIQQIDDV
-262 IEETVPIQQVEE
+262 IEETVPIQQVDE
-274 VVESVPPQ
+274 VVESVP
-282 TEQPKVNLNTLKS
+282 
-295 NIRANKFKQGNLKDY
+295 
-310 MVVNKG
+310 
-316 KKGYKSTIA
+316 
-325 DPISYDIEKSQREF
+325 
-339 NNIITEISKNPE
+339 
-351 KLNDSAYMA
+351 
-360 DLENRVQQIVDKT
+360 
-373 PYGNEAEVATPYWEK
+373 
-388 FWKAVDDGYNYNEF
+388 
-402 KLNRGKKAPQQLDD
+402 QQLD
-416 VVPEQVTSDFNNT
+416 E
-429 ETDFIEQAKKQILE
+429 
-443 NNLPSYDD
+443 
-451 AYIYSDN
+451 
-458 GHGYLRNQIES
+458 
-469 MRDVSDKYTK
+469 
-479 LLKNLEEQKNSYLK
+479 
-493 KAKSEKRIKE
+493 
-503 INDAYNQ
+503 
-510 RVKEAND
+510 
-517 SFENSQQN
+517 
-525 IIKNIDNYKKEIDVI
+525 VI

-555 STLAQKAN
+555 SKLAQKAN

-577 LYETI
+577 LYEAI
-582 NNAETIAQAQAE
+582 NNAETIAQAQSE
-594 IAQNAEKVHTD
+594 ISQNASKVHTD
-605 IVKKLVDGDKDFSA
+605 TIRKLIDENAEVTA
-619 LDVEKTRQLFS
+619 LDVEKARQIFN

-635 GRFDEATELL
+635 GRFDEATDLL
-645 ELTSKQGSKLGQAVQ
+645 ELTSRQGSKLGQAVQ

-680 LDKYNKGVRKDLQK
+680 LDKYNKGVRKNLQK

-768 NASDTAIDES
+768 NAADTAIDES
-778 IAGVIDYLRTLG
+778 IAGGIDYLRTLG

-801 PFAGTKAWLQGAKKG
+801 PFVGTKAWLQGAKKG
-816 FKEGVEDVRY
+816 FKESLEDIRY

-858 RAKTLIGNP
+858 RAKTLISNP

-882 DRMFFEARYASSL
+882 DRTFFEARYASSL

-986 LGSGGLQ
+986 LGSGRLQ
-993 LSKAGNNPELIRE
+993 LSKAGDNPELIRE
-1006 AELLMGRGIRGLGEL
+1006 AELLMGRGVRGLGEL

-1071 NLPFFTGVGLGQRG
+1071 NLPFFTGAGLGQRG
-1085 LGKGFTNTTDI
+1085 LGKAFTNTTDI
-1096 ISEMPALKALGDL
+1096 IAEMPALKALGDL

-1119 AKSED
+1119 AKSEE

-1140 GANYLTSL
+1140 GANYLTTL

-1157 LRNDIDPYARE
+1157 LRTDIDPYARE
-1168 LYTPDR
+1168 LYAPDR
-1174 YNEGVLQG
+1174 YDEGILQG

-1222 NPVARALSQ
+1222 NPVARTLSQ
-1231 AVNFGVRNYNEPPAE
+1231 AVNFGVRNYNELPAE
-1246 MEEMQRIQDYAME
+1246 MDEMQRIQDYAME
-1259 NDITGKI
+1259 NNITGKT
-1266 TLKFAKPKRYIGHGK
+1266 TLKFAKPKRYIGRGK
-1281 NKTRLTNEQYSE
+1281 DKTRLTNEQYSE

-1314 YQSADEKTQIKW
+1314 YQSADEETQIKW

>member
-1 MADLDRIKRNVA
+1 MASVWDN
-13 KMAQMNAPESDID
+13 
-26 GYIASEGVTLE
+26 LE
-37 QVRSHKMGNQISQ
+37 EVQ
-50 PTKQPV
+50 PTNDIWADVEEVQPTNDIWADVEEVKTQSIKQPV
-56 QQKPIA
+56 QQTRTYPN
-62 QPKQQEIIEQP
+62 QPVKDMTEEEFKKNVDKIYDIPQVDMPQRGVLVNSDGVIQ
-73 TPMLTGGIEQKVI
+73 GGVEQKVI
-86 QNWDSKGRVYYTDE
+86 PNWDKKGRIYYTDE

-107 NVPLSRKIGNK
+107 NVPLSRKIGNQLRATGYN
-118 IKATATNIG
+118 IK

-134 GENAKQRRKAVAM
+134 GEKAKERRKAVAM
-147 GVITLADL
+147 GVITAADL
-155 ALNQGRGLL
+155 VLNQGRGLL
-164 SHVVGG
+164 SHAVGG
-170 GLGSGLYSLADQA
+170 GVGSGLYSLADQA
-183 IEGKFNPKQLAIDT
+183 IEGEFNPKQLAIDT
-197 GLGAGL
+197 GLGAGF

-213 ALQPIAKNIARRTNI
+213 AIQPITKNIARRTNI

-233 TPIADRMTEAKPQV
+233 TPLAERMTEVKPQV
-247 NQEVI
+247 SQEVI
-252 EQPVQQIDDV
+252 EQPIQQID
-262 IEETVPIQQVEE
+262 E
-274 VVESVPPQ
+274 VVE
-282 TEQPKVNLNTLKS
+282 
-295 NIRANKFKQGNLKDY
+295 
-310 MVVNKG
+310 
-316 KKGYKSTIA
+316 
-325 DPISYDIEKSQREF
+325 
-339 NNIITEISKNPE
+339 
-351 KLNDSAYMA
+351 
-360 DLENRVQQIVDKT
+360 
-373 PYGNEAEVATPYWEK
+373 
-388 FWKAVDDGYNYNEF
+388 
-402 KLNRGKKAPQQLDD
+402 PQQLAL
-416 VVPEQVTSDFNNT
+416 DFN
-429 ETDFIEQAKKQILE
+429 
-443 NNLPSYDD
+443 
-451 AYIYSDN
+451 
-458 GHGYLRNQIES
+458 
-469 MRDVSDKYTK
+469 K
-479 LLKNLEEQKNSYLK
+479 LDE
-493 KAKSEKRIKE
+493 
-503 INDAYNQ
+503 
-510 RVKEAND
+510 
-517 SFENSQQN
+517 
-525 IIKNIDNYKKEIDVI
+525 VI
-540 PEQVVETTQTGKMKQ
+540 PEQVVGMPQTGKMKQ

-563 KSDEVAQSIQENPP
+563 KSDEVVQSIQENPP
-577 LYETI
+577 LYEAIT
-582 NNAETIAQAQAE
+582 NADTTAQAQSE
-594 IAQNAEKVHTD
+594 ISQNADRVHTD

-619 LDVEKTRQLFS
+619 LDVEKTRQLFG

-694 RLSEKELRD
+694 RLSEEELRD

-778 IAGVIDYLRTLG
+778 IAGGIDYLRTLG

-816 FKEGVEDVRY
+816 FKEGLEDVRY

-847 KEANFE
+847 KEASFE

-867 LGSAEKLLRY
+867 VGSAEKLLRY

-986 LGSGGLQ
+986 LGSGSLQ

-1021 GLGYL
+1021 GLGYA

-1085 LGKGFTNTTDI
+1085 LGKAFTNTTDI
-1096 ISEMPALKALGDL
+1096 IAEMPALKALGDL

-1119 AKSED
+1119 AQSDE

-1140 GANYLTSL
+1140 GANYLTTL

-1157 LRNDIDPYARE
+1157 LRTDIDPFARE
-1168 LYTPDR
+1168 LYAPDR
-1174 YNEGVLQG
+1174 YDEGILQG
-1182 LGSDAEYLKNR
+1182 LGSDVEYLKNR

-1211 LGQPIMSNNIQ
+1211 LGQPIMSNNID
-1222 NPVARALSQ
+1222 NDFLRGLSQ
-1231 AVNFGVRNYNEPPAE
+1231 AVNFGVRNYNELPAE

-1259 NDITGKI
+1259 NNIKGKT
-1266 TLKFAKPKRYIGHGK
+1266 TLKFAKPKRYIGRGK
-1281 NKTRLTNEQYSE
+1281 DKINLTNEQYSE

-1314 YQSADEKTQIKW
+1314 YQSADEETQIKW

>member
-1 MADLDRIKRNVA
+1 MAVTITDEELDLFNKNGFTDDDVRATVENYRSQGLDDNAIKAKVQSKIGSWNAYQNV
-13 KMAQMNAPESDID
+13 
-26 GYIASEGVTLE
+26 
-37 QVRSHKMGNQISQ
+37 
-50 PTKQPV
+50 KQP
-56 QQKPIA
+56 INNA
-62 QPKQQEIIEQP
+62 QGEVEEVSTQP
-73 TPMLTGGIEQKVI
+73 DLRLTGEVKKYNVSANPIRNAVRQFSRNTARFILPKKVE
-86 QNWDSKGRVYYTDE
+86 NWFLGSKEDEEFLKKYNDDNVMSYEDAANLYKQGLLSKDEFMKNTGLRLRLDS
-100 QGNRIKS
+100 
-107 NVPLSRKIGNK
+107 L
-118 IKATATNIG
+118 KADAEYRDVRNTNIG
-127 DWLTTDV
+127 KGVVDIGTAAIPFGGAGKVSTTVAGKLTPYLNRKIATEATKGAVIGGKAGLVHGV
-134 GENAKQRRKAVAM
+134 GYGLVDEDINPF
-147 GVITLADL
+147 T
-155 ALNQGRGLL
+155 QGLVEGGIGL
-164 SHVVGG
+164 VGG
-170 GLGSGLYSLADQA
+170 GL
-183 IEGKFNPKQLAIDT
+183 
-197 GLGAGL
+197 LGAG
-203 GAGGKLLIDK
+203 AGKLERTLR
-213 ALQPIAKNIARRTNI
+213 AKDI
-228 AKRRA
+228 AKRRT
-233 TPIADRMTEAKPQV
+233 TPLAERMTEAKPQV
-247 NQEVI
+247 SQEVV
-252 EQPVQQIDDV
+252 EQPIQQIDDV
-262 IEETVPIQQVEE
+262 IEEAVPIQQ
-274 VVESVPPQ
+274 
-282 TEQPKVNLNTLKS
+282 
-295 NIRANKFKQGNLKDY
+295 
-310 MVVNKG
+310 
-316 KKGYKSTIA
+316 
-325 DPISYDIEKSQREF
+325 
-339 NNIITEISKNPE
+339 
-351 KLNDSAYMA
+351 
-360 DLENRVQQIVDKT
+360 
-373 PYGNEAEVATPYWEK
+373 
-388 FWKAVDDGYNYNEF
+388 
-402 KLNRGKKAPQQLDD
+402 LD
-416 VVPEQVTSDFNNT
+416 
-429 ETDFIEQAKKQILE
+429 
-443 NNLPSYDD
+443 
-451 AYIYSDN
+451 
-458 GHGYLRNQIES
+458 
-469 MRDVSDKYTK
+469 
-479 LLKNLEEQKNSYLK
+479 
-493 KAKSEKRIKE
+493 
-503 INDAYNQ
+503 
-510 RVKEAND
+510 
-517 SFENSQQN
+517 
-525 IIKNIDNYKKEIDVI
+525 DVI
-540 PEQVVETTQTGKMKQ
+540 PEQVVEVPQTGKMKQ

-577 LYETI
+577 LYEAI
-582 NNAETIAQAQAE
+582 NNAETIAQAQSE
-594 IAQNAEKVHTD
+594 IAQNADKVHTD

-680 LDKYNKGVRKDLQK
+680 LDKYNKGVKKNLQK

-747 RYINMLLSPQS
+747 RYINMLLSGKS

-778 IAGVIDYLRTLG
+778 IAGGIDYLRTLG

-816 FKEGVEDVRY
+816 FKEGLEDVRY

-853 GGLLD
+853 GDLLD
-858 RAKTLIGNP
+858 RAKTLISNP

-933 LAEAAQLADIPI
+933 LSGAAQLADIPI

-986 LGSGGLQ
+986 AGSGSFMLRNAIEKG
-993 LSKAGNNPELIRE
+993 SPEAIRE

-1021 GLGYL
+1021 GLGYA
-1026 VGKGLWD
+1026 VGKNIID
-1033 KIKTNIGEEDYY
+1033 NIKTNIGEKDYY
-1045 KNEITGLQPSSLVI
+1045 ANEITGLKPNSIVI

-1071 NLPFFTGVGLGQRG
+1071 NLPFFSGVGLGQKG
-1085 LGKGFTNTTDI
+1085 LGQAFINTSDVI
-1096 ISEMPALKALGDL
+1096 AEMPALKALGDL
-1109 YNINKEANYI
+1109 YNINKEAKYI
-1119 AKSED
+1119 AQSD
-1124 PDKEL
+1124 DADKEL
-1129 LKKGSRAARSL
+1129 LKTGSRALRSL

-1148 IPVGGWLGE
+1148 IPYGGALGE
-1157 LRNDIDPYARE
+1157 LRNDIDPNARE
-1168 LYTPDR
+1168 LYMPDL
-1174 YNEGVLQG
+1174 YDENALSG
-1182 LGSDAEYLKNR
+1182 LGSDLSYLGNR
-1193 VQNRIPG
+1193 LVNR
-1200 LSMLLPNRYNS
+1200 LPFGSSTLPARYNA
-1211 LGQPIMSNNIQ
+1211 LGEPIMVNNIQ
-1222 NPVARALSQ
+1222 NPVGRTLSE
-1231 AVNFGVRNYNEPPAE
+1231 AIDFGIRNYNERPAE
-1246 MEEMQRIQDYAME
+1246 MDEMQRIKDYAME
-1259 NDITGKI
+1259 NNIEGKT
-1266 TLKFAKPKRYIGHGK
+1266 TLKFAKPKRYIGSGEDK
-1281 NKTRLTNEQYSE
+1281 IKLTNEQYSE

-1314 YQSADEKTQIKW
+1314 YQSADEETQIKW

-1339 QEISDIIK
+1339 EEIFDIIEQ

>member
-1 MADLDRIKRNVA
+1 MANIWDEVEEVQNTP
-13 KMAQMNAPESDID
+13 Q
-26 GYIASEGVTLE
+26 
-37 QVRSHKMGNQISQ
+37 QQ
-50 PTKQPV
+50 PTNDIWGEVDEVSTQPV
-56 QQKPIA
+56 
-62 QPKQQEIIEQP
+62 EQA
-73 TPMLTGGIEQKVI
+73 TPVLTGGVEQKVI
-86 QNWDSKGRVYYTDE
+86 PNWDKKGRVYYTDE

-107 NVPLSRKIGNK
+107 NVPLSRKIGNQLRATGYN
-118 IKATATNIG
+118 IK

-134 GENAKQRRKAVAM
+134 GEKAKERRKAVAM
-147 GVITLADL
+147 LVSAPLGI
-155 ALNQGRGLL
+155 GRGITGMAL
-164 SHVVGG
+164 SG
-170 GLGSGLYSLADQA
+170 GLGSGVYSGS
-183 IEGKFNPKQLAIDT
+183 EQLIDT
-197 GLGAGL
+197 GKISPMQTLKDTAIGAGL
-203 GAGGKLLIDK
+203 GGALGLGGKYIVK
-213 ALQPIAKNIARRTNI
+213 PIINKIAKGKVT
-228 AKRRA
+228 K
-233 TPIADRMTEAKPQV
+233 AKPQV
-247 NQEVI
+247 SQEV
-252 EQPVQQIDDV
+252 V
-262 IEETVPIQQVEE
+262 EEPIQQVDD
-274 VVESVPPQ
+274 VVESVPQQ
-282 TEQPKVNLNTLKS
+282 TEQPKINLNTLKS
-295 NIRANKFKQGNLKDY
+295 NIRANKFEQGNLNNY
-310 MVVNKG
+310 MVVGKG

-325 DPISYDIEKSQREF
+325 DPISYDIEKSQRDF
-339 NNIITEISKNPE
+339 NKIITEISKNPE
-351 KLNDSAYMA
+351 KINEAGYVDE
-360 DLENRVQQIVDKT
+360 LENRVQQIIDRT
-373 PYGNEAEVATPYWEK
+373 PYGETEEVNMPYWKK
-388 FWKAVDDGYNYNEF
+388 FWKAVDDGNNYNEF
-402 KLNRGKKAPQQLDD
+402 KLNRGKKPQQLDE
-416 VVPEQVTSDFNNT
+416 VIPEQITSDFNNT
-429 ETDFIEQAKKQILE
+429 ETDIIEQAKKQILE
-443 NNLPSYDD
+443 NDLPSYDD

-458 GHGYLRNQIES
+458 GHGYLRVQIEN
-469 MRDVSDKYTK
+469 MRDVNDKYTK
-479 LLKNLEEQKNSYLK
+479 LLKNLEEQKNSYLA

-503 INDAYNQ
+503 INDVYNQ
-510 RVKEAND
+510 RIKEAND
-517 SFENSQQN
+517 SFKNSQQN
-525 IIKNIDNYKKEIDVI
+525 IIKNIDNYKKEIDII
-540 PEQVVETTQTGKMKQ
+540 PEQVAEATQTGEMKQ
-555 STLAQKAN
+555 SKLAQKAN

-577 LYETI
+577 LYEAI
-582 NNAETIAQAQAE
+582 NNAETIAQAQSE
-594 IAQNAEKVHTD
+594 IAQNADKVHTD
-605 IVKKLVDGDKDFSA
+605 IVKKLVDGDKDFTA

-680 LDKYNKGVRKDLQK
+680 LDKYNKGVKKNLQK

-718 RELEVETAKAMKK
+718 RELEIETAKAMKK

-778 IAGVIDYLRTLG
+778 IAGGIDYLRTLG

-801 PFAGTKAWLQGAKKG
+801 PFTGTKAWLQGAKKG
-816 FKEGVEDVRY
+816 FKEGLEDVRY

-858 RAKTLIGNP
+858 RAKTLISNP

-882 DRMFFEARYASSL
+882 DRTFFEARYASSL

-933 LAEAAQLADIPI
+933 LSGAAQLADIPI

-1021 GLGYL
+1021 GLGYA
-1026 VGKGLWD
+1026 VGKNIWD
-1033 KIKTNIGEEDYY
+1033 NIKTNIGEEDYY

-1085 LGKGFTNTTDI
+1085 LGKAFTNTTDI
-1096 ISEMPALKALGDL
+1096 IAEMPALKALGDL

-1129 LKKGSRAARSL
+1129 IKKGSRAARSL
-1140 GANYLTSL
+1140 GANYLTTL

-1157 LRNDIDPYARE
+1157 LRTDIDPYARE
-1168 LYTPDR
+1168 LYAPDR
-1174 YNEGVLQG
+1174 YEEGILQG

-1231 AVNFGVRNYNEPPAE
+1231 AVNFGIRNYNELPAE

-1259 NDITGKI
+1259 NNIKGKT
-1266 TLKFAKPKRYIGHGK
+1266 TLKFAKPKRYIGRGK
-1281 NKTRLTNEQYSE
+1281 DKINLTNEQYSE

-1301 VYDELQFLMNTPE
+1301 VYDELQFLMNIPE
-1314 YQSADEKTQIKW
+1314 YQSADEETKIKW
-1326 VREVMKEK
+1326 VKEVMKEK

>member
-1 MADLDRIKRNVA
+1 MAVTITDEELDLFNKNGFTDDDVRATVENYRSQGLDDNAIRAKVQSKIDSWNTHQNV
-13 KMAQMNAPESDID
+13 
-26 GYIASEGVTLE
+26 
-37 QVRSHKMGNQISQ
+37 
-50 PTKQPV
+50 KQPINNTQGEV
-56 QQKPIA
+56 EKIST
-62 QPKQQEIIEQP
+62 QPVEQA
-73 TPMLTGGIEQKVI
+73 TPVLTGGVEQKVI
-86 QNWDSKGRVYYTDE
+86 PNWDKKGRIYYTDE
-100 QGNRIKS
+100 QGNIIKG

-118 IKATATNIG
+118 LRAIG
-127 DWLTTDV
+127 YNVKDWLTTDV
-134 GENAKQRRKAVAM
+134 GEKAKERRKAVAM
-147 GVITLADL
+147 LVSAPLGI
-155 ALNQGRGLL
+155 GRGITGMAL
-164 SHVVGG
+164 SG
-170 GLGSGLYSLADQA
+170 GLGSGVYSGSEQA
-183 IEGKFNPKQLAIDT
+183 IEGEFKPKQLLADI
-197 GLGAGL
+197 GIGAGL
-203 GAGGKLLIDK
+203 GGALGLGGKY
-213 ALQPIAKNIARRTNI
+213 IAKPIINKI
-228 AKRRA
+228 AKGKV
-233 TPIADRMTEAKPQV
+233 TKAKPQV
-247 NQEVI
+247 SQEVI
-252 EQPVQQIDDV
+252 EQPIQQIDDV
-262 IEETVPIQQVEE
+262 IEETVPIQQIDE
-274 VVESVPPQ
+274 VVESMPQQ
-282 TEQPKVNLNTLKS
+282 TEQPKASLNTLKS
-295 NIRANKFKQGNLKDY
+295 NIRDNKFEQGNLKDY
-310 MVVNKG
+310 MVVGKG
-316 KKGYKSTIA
+316 KKGYKSNIA
-325 DPISYDIEKSQREF
+325 DPISYDIENSQRDF
-339 NNIITEISKNPE
+339 NKIITEISKNPE
-351 KLNDSAYMA
+351 KLNDEAYFNE
-360 DLENRVQQIVDKT
+360 LENRVQQIIDRT
-373 PYGNEAEVATPYWEK
+373 PYGETEEVAMPYWEK
-388 FWKAVDDGYNYNEF
+388 LWKAVDDGYNYNEF
-402 KLNRGKKAPQQLDD
+402 KLNRGKKPQQLD
-416 VVPEQVTSDFNNT
+416 E
-429 ETDFIEQAKKQILE
+429 
-443 NNLPSYDD
+443 
-451 AYIYSDN
+451 
-458 GHGYLRNQIES
+458 
-469 MRDVSDKYTK
+469 
-479 LLKNLEEQKNSYLK
+479 
-493 KAKSEKRIKE
+493 
-503 INDAYNQ
+503 
-510 RVKEAND
+510 
-517 SFENSQQN
+517 
-525 IIKNIDNYKKEIDVI
+525 VI
-540 PEQVVETTQTGKMKQ
+540 PEQVVKSTQTGKMKQ

-563 KSDEVAQSIQENPP
+563 KSDEVVQSIQENPP
-577 LYETI
+577 LYEAI
-582 NNAETIAQAQAE
+582 NNADTIAQAQSE
-594 IAQNAEKVHTD
+594 IAQNADKVHTD

-619 LDVEKTRQLFS
+619 LDVEKTRQLFG

-680 LDKYNKGVRKDLQK
+680 LDKYNKGVRKNLQK

-768 NASDTAIDES
+768 NAADTAIDES
-778 IAGVIDYLRTLG
+778 IAGGIDYLRTLG

-801 PFAGTKAWLQGAKKG
+801 PFVGTKAWLQGAKKG
-816 FKEGVEDVRY
+816 FKESLEDIRY

-847 KEANFE
+847 KEVNFE

-858 RAKTLIGNP
+858 RLKTLRSNP

-909 DMINRAVEEAKRAVF
+909 DMINSAVEEAKRAVF

-986 LGSGGLQ
+986 LGSGRLQ

-1006 AELLMGRGIRGLGEL
+1006 AELLMGRGVRGLGEL

-1085 LGKGFTNTTDI
+1085 LGKAFTNTTDI
-1096 ISEMPALKALGDL
+1096 IAEMPALKALGDL

-1124 PDKEL
+1124 SDKEL

-1140 GANYLTSL
+1140 GANYLTTL

-1157 LRNDIDPYARE
+1157 LRTDIDPYARE
-1168 LYTPDR
+1168 LYEPDR
-1174 YNEGVLQG
+1174 YDDGVLQG
-1182 LGSDAEYLKNR
+1182 LSSDAEYLKNR

-1211 LGQPIMSNNIQ
+1211 LGQPIMFNNIQ
-1222 NPVARALSQ
+1222 NPVARTLSQ

-1246 MEEMQRIQDYAME
+1246 MDEMQRIQDYAME
-1259 NDITGKI
+1259 NNIQGKT
-1266 TLKFAKPKRYIGHGK
+1266 TLKFAKPKRYIGRGK
-1281 NKTRLTNEQYSE
+1281 DKTRLTNEQYSE

-1314 YQSADEKTQIKW
+1314 YQSADEETKIKW
-1326 VREVMKEK
+1326 VKEVMKEK

>member
-1 MADLDRIKRNVA
+1 MANIWDEV
-13 KMAQMNAPESDID
+13 E
-26 GYIASEGVTLE
+26 EV
-37 QVRSHKMGNQISQ
+37 Q
-50 PTKQPV
+50 PTNDIWADVEEVKAQPIKQHTQQTRTYPNQPV
-56 QQKPIA
+56 KDMTEEEFKQNVDKLYDIPQVDIPQRGVLTNSDGEQKI
-62 QPKQQEIIEQP
+62 
-73 TPMLTGGIEQKVI
+73 LTGGVEQKVI
-86 QNWDSKGRVYYTDE
+86 PNWDKKGRIYYTDE

-107 NVPLSRKIGNK
+107 NVPLSRKIGNQLRATGYN
-118 IKATATNIG
+118 IK

-134 GENAKQRRKAVAM
+134 GEKAKERRKAVAM

-164 SHVVGG
+164 SNAVGG
-170 GLGSGLYSLADQA
+170 GIGSGLYSLAGQA

-213 ALQPIAKNIARRTNI
+213 AIQPIAKNIARRTNI

-233 TPIADRMTEAKPQV
+233 TPLAERMTEAKPQV
-247 NQEVI
+247 SQEVV
-252 EQPVQQIDDV
+252 EQ
-262 IEETVPIQQVEE
+262 PIQQVDE
-274 VVESVPPQ
+274 VVESVPQQ
-282 TEQPKVNLNTLKS
+282 TEQVVPQTPDGYKRLYRGLTQEYDPKYDRTKLDNVNNYESWTDNYDLAEAYGDNVYYIDVPENSIAKDIIDENPKS
-295 NIRANKFKQGNLKDY
+295 MTYGDRNLLYENDKPVGIKNKSGKEYLLYTGHEEYPNIRYNKI
-310 MVVNKG
+310 NK
-316 KKGYKSTIA
+316 
-325 DPISYDIEKSQREF
+325 PQ
-339 NNIITEISKNPE
+339 
-351 KLNDSAYMA
+351 KLD
-360 DLENRVQQIVDKT
+360 
-373 PYGNEAEVATPYWEK
+373 
-388 FWKAVDDGYNYNEF
+388 
-402 KLNRGKKAPQQLDD
+402 
-416 VVPEQVTSDFNNT
+416 
-429 ETDFIEQAKKQILE
+429 
-443 NNLPSYDD
+443 
-451 AYIYSDN
+451 
-458 GHGYLRNQIES
+458 
-469 MRDVSDKYTK
+469 
-479 LLKNLEEQKNSYLK
+479 
-493 KAKSEKRIKE
+493 
-503 INDAYNQ
+503 
-510 RVKEAND
+510 
-517 SFENSQQN
+517 
-525 IIKNIDNYKKEIDVI
+525 DVI
-540 PEQVVETTQTGKMKQ
+540 PEQVAEATQTGKMKQ

-577 LYETI
+577 LYEAI
-582 NNAETIAQAQAE
+582 NNAETIAQAQSE
-594 IAQNAEKVHTD
+594 IAQNADKVHTD

-619 LDVEKTRQLFS
+619 LDVEKTRQLFG

-680 LDKYNKGVRKDLQK
+680 LDKYNKGVKKNLQK

-758 RIKDFILTAK
+758 RIKDFLLTGK
-768 NASDTAIDES
+768 NAFDTAIDET
-778 IAGVIDYLRTLG
+778 IAGGIDYLRTLG

-816 FKEGVEDVRY
+816 FKEELEDVRY

-835 VGRYGLPNTPTF
+835 VGRYGLPNTPIF

-858 RAKTLIGNP
+858 RLKTLRSNP

-933 LAEAAQLADIPI
+933 LSGAAQLADIPI

-1021 GLGYL
+1021 GLGYA
-1026 VGKGLWD
+1026 VGKNVLD
-1033 KIKTNIGEEDYY
+1033 NIKTNIGEEDYY

-1085 LGKGFTNTTDI
+1085 LGKAFTNTTDI
-1096 ISEMPALKALGDL
+1096 IAEMPALKALGDL

-1129 LKKGSRAARSL
+1129 IKKGSRAARSL
-1140 GANYLTSL
+1140 GANYLTTL

-1157 LRNDIDPYARE
+1157 LRTDIDPYARE
-1168 LYTPDR
+1168 LYAPDR
-1174 YNEGVLQG
+1174 YEEGILQG

-1231 AVNFGVRNYNEPPAE
+1231 AVNFGVRNYNERPSE

-1259 NDITGKI
+1259 NNIKGKT
-1266 TLKFAKPKRYIGHGK
+1266 TLKFAKPKRYIGSGK
-1281 NKTRLTNEQYSE
+1281 NKIKLNNKQYSE
-1293 LTRLYNGK
+1293 LTRLYGSK

-1314 YQSADEKTQIKW
+1314 YQSADEETKIKW
-1326 VREVMKEK
+1326 VKEVMKEK

-1339 QEISDIIK
+1339 EEIFDIIEQ

>member
-37 QVRSHKMGNQISQ
+37 QVRSHKMGSQISQ
-50 PTKQPV
+50 PIKQPV
-56 QQKPIA
+56 QQKPVV
-62 QPKQQEIIEQP
+62 QQKQEEVIEQP

-147 GVITLADL
+147 LVSAPLGI
-155 ALNQGRGLL
+155 GRGIAGMAL
-164 SHVVGG
+164 SG
-170 GLGSGLYSLADQA
+170 GLGSGVYSGAEQA
-183 IEGKFNPKQLAIDT
+183 IEGEFKPKQLLTDIAI
-197 GLGAGL
+197 GAGL
-203 GAGGKLLIDK
+203 GGGLGLAGKYVAKPIIDK
-213 ALQPIAKNIARRTNI
+213 IAKS
-228 AKRRA
+228 KV
-233 TPIADRMTEAKPQV
+233 AKPQPQV
-247 NQEVI
+247 AKEVKAEVV
-252 EQPVQQIDDV
+252 EQPIKQI
-262 IEETVPIQQVEE
+262 EE
-274 VVESVPPQ
+274 VVENIPQ
-282 TEQPKVNLNTLKS
+282 QKVNLNTLKS
-295 NIRANKFKQGNLKDY
+295 NIRANKFED
-310 MVVNKG
+310 
-316 KKGYKSTIA
+316 KKIETIKHRYKNAYYTTNA
-325 DPISYDIEKSQREF
+325 DPVNADFIKSEREF

-402 KLNRGKKAPQQLDD
+402 KANRGKKAPQQLDD
-416 VVPEQVTSDFNNT
+416 V
-429 ETDFIEQAKKQILE
+429 
-443 NNLPSYDD
+443 
-451 AYIYSDN
+451 
-458 GHGYLRNQIES
+458 
-469 MRDVSDKYTK
+469 
-479 LLKNLEEQKNSYLK
+479 
-493 KAKSEKRIKE
+493 
-503 INDAYNQ
+503 
-510 RVKEAND
+510 
-517 SFENSQQN
+517 
-525 IIKNIDNYKKEIDVI
+525 I
-540 PEQVVETTQTGKMKQ
+540 PEQVVEATQTGKMKQ
-555 STLAQKAN
+555 SALAQKAN
-563 KSDEVAQSIQENPP
+563 KSDEVAQAVQENPP
-577 LYETI
+577 LYEAIT
-582 NNAETIAQAQAE
+582 NADTTAQAQAE
-594 IAQNAEKVHTD
+594 IAENVNKVQYD
-605 IVKKLVDGDKDFSA
+605 MFKKLNDKNSDFTA

-694 RLSEKELRD
+694 RLSEEELRD

-778 IAGVIDYLRTLG
+778 IAGGIDYLRTLG

-801 PFAGTKAWLQGAKKG
+801 PFVGTKAWLQGAKKG

-924 QEDRLVTKR
+924 QEDRLVTKK
-933 LAEAAQLADIPI
+933 LAEAAQLPDVPI
-945 EALENVIGL
+945 HALENAIGL
-954 PQGTLPSA
+954 PQGTLPST

-974 NVIAQGAEGLHG
+974 NVTAQGAEGLHG
-986 LGSGGLQ
+986 LGSGLLQ
-993 LSKAGNNPELIRE
+993 LKNASDNPELIRE
-1006 AELLMGRGIRGLGEL
+1006 AELLMGRGVRGLGEL
-1021 GLGYL
+1021 GLGVA

-1085 LGKGFTNTTDI
+1085 LGKAFTNTTDI
-1096 ISEMPALKALGDL
+1096 IAEMPALKALGDL

-1119 AKSED
+1119 AQSDE

-1140 GANYLTSL
+1140 GANYLTTL

-1174 YNEGVLQG
+1174 YDEGVLQG

-1193 VQNRIPG
+1193 VQNRIPM
-1200 LSMLLPNRYNS
+1200 LSTLLPNRYNS

-1222 NPVARALSQ
+1222 NPVARTLSQ

-1259 NDITGKI
+1259 NKI
-1266 TLKFAKPKRYIGHGK
+1266 KGRTTLKFAKPKRYIGRGK
-1281 NKTRLTNEQYSE
+1281 DKTKLTNEQYSE

>member
-1 MADLDRIKRNVA
+1 MASVWDN
-13 KMAQMNAPESDID
+13 
-26 GYIASEGVTLE
+26 LE
-37 QVRSHKMGNQISQ
+37 EVQ
-50 PTKQPV
+50 PTNDIWADVEEVKTQPIKQPV
-56 QQKPIA
+56 QQTRTYPN
-62 QPKQQEIIEQP
+62 QPVKDMTEEEFKRNVDKLYDIPQVDMPQRGVLVNSDGVIQ
-73 TPMLTGGIEQKVI
+73 GGIEQKAI
-86 QNWDSKGRVYYTDE
+86 PNWDKKGRIYYTDE

-107 NVPLSRKIGNK
+107 NVPLSRKIGNQLRATGYN
-118 IKATATNIG
+118 IK

-134 GENAKQRRKAVAM
+134 GEKAKERRKAVAM
-147 GVITLADL
+147 GVITAADL
-155 ALNQGRGLL
+155 VLNQGRGLL
-164 SHVVGG
+164 SHAVGG
-170 GLGSGLYSLADQA
+170 GVGSGLYSLADQA
-183 IEGKFNPKQLAIDT
+183 IEGEFNPKQLAIDT

-203 GAGGKLLIDK
+203 GAGSKLLIDK
-213 ALQPIAKNIARRTNI
+213 AIQPIAKNIARRTNI

-233 TPIADRMTEAKPQV
+233 TPLAERMTEAKPQV
-247 NQEVI
+247 SQEVV
-252 EQPVQQIDDV
+252 EQPIQQIDDV
-262 IEETVPIQQVEE
+262 IEETVPIQQ
-274 VVESVPPQ
+274 
-282 TEQPKVNLNTLKS
+282 
-295 NIRANKFKQGNLKDY
+295 
-310 MVVNKG
+310 
-316 KKGYKSTIA
+316 
-325 DPISYDIEKSQREF
+325 
-339 NNIITEISKNPE
+339 
-351 KLNDSAYMA
+351 
-360 DLENRVQQIVDKT
+360 
-373 PYGNEAEVATPYWEK
+373 
-388 FWKAVDDGYNYNEF
+388 
-402 KLNRGKKAPQQLDD
+402 LD
-416 VVPEQVTSDFNNT
+416 E
-429 ETDFIEQAKKQILE
+429 
-443 NNLPSYDD
+443 
-451 AYIYSDN
+451 
-458 GHGYLRNQIES
+458 
-469 MRDVSDKYTK
+469 
-479 LLKNLEEQKNSYLK
+479 
-493 KAKSEKRIKE
+493 
-503 INDAYNQ
+503 
-510 RVKEAND
+510 
-517 SFENSQQN
+517 
-525 IIKNIDNYKKEIDVI
+525 VI
-540 PEQVVETTQTGKMKQ
+540 PEQVVETTQTGKIKQ
-555 STLAQKAN
+555 SKLAQKAN

-577 LYETI
+577 LYEAI
-582 NNAETIAQAQAE
+582 NNAETIAQAQSE
-594 IAQNAEKVHTD
+594 ISQNASKVHTD
-605 IVKKLVDGDKDFSA
+605 TIRKLIDENAEVTA
-619 LDVEKTRQLFS
+619 LDVEKARQIFN

-635 GRFDEATELL
+635 GRFDEATDLL
-645 ELTSKQGSKLGQAVQ
+645 ELTSRQGSKLGQAVQ

-680 LDKYNKGVRKDLQK
+680 LDKYNKGVKKDLQK
-694 RLSEKELRD
+694 RLSEEELRD

-778 IAGVIDYLRTLG
+778 IAGGIDYLRTLG

-816 FKEGVEDVRY
+816 FKEGLEDVRY

-847 KEANFE
+847 KEASFE

-867 LGSAEKLLRY
+867 VGSAEKLLRY

-986 LGSGGLQ
+986 LGSGSLQ
-993 LSKAGNNPELIRE
+993 LSKAGDNPELIRE
-1006 AELLMGRGIRGLGEL
+1006 AELLMSRGVRGLGEL

-1085 LGKGFTNTTDI
+1085 LGKAITNTTDI
-1096 ISEMPALKALGDL
+1096 IAEMPALKALGDL

-1119 AKSED
+1119 AQSDE

-1129 LKKGSRAARSL
+1129 LKKGSKAARSL
-1140 GANYLTSL
+1140 GANYLTTL

-1168 LYTPDR
+1168 LYAPDR
-1174 YNEGVLQG
+1174 YDEGVLQG

-1200 LSMLLPNRYNS
+1200 LSTLLPNRYNS

-1222 NPVARALSQ
+1222 SPVARALSQ
-1231 AVNFGVRNYNEPPAE
+1231 AVNFGVRNYNEPPTE

-1259 NDITGKI
+1259 NNITGKT
-1266 TLKFAKPKRYIGHGK
+1266 TLKFAKPKRYIGRGK
-1281 NKTRLTNEQYSE
+1281 DKTKLTNEQYSE

>member
-1 MADLDRIKRNVA
+1 MASVWDN
-13 KMAQMNAPESDID
+13 
-26 GYIASEGVTLE
+26 LE
-37 QVRSHKMGNQISQ
+37 EVQ
-50 PTKQPV
+50 PTNDIWADVEEVKTQPVKQPV
-56 QQKPIA
+56 KQTRTYPNQPVKNMTEEEFKQNVDKLYDIPQVDIPQRGVLVNSNGEVKKGQNINKNLTPEKQAEIARIKAEFEARNKEIDREHRKQMAKLYGGALLEIGSAAIPVGAGLRLGGLALKAGKPIA
-62 QPKQQEIIEQP
+62 QQ
-73 TPMLTGGIEQKVI
+73 VI
-86 QNWDSKGRVYYTDE
+86 KN
-100 QGNRIKS
+100 
-107 NVPLSRKIGNK
+107 L
-118 IKATATNIG
+118 AT
-127 DWLTTDV
+127 
-134 GENAKQRRKAVAM
+134 
-147 GVITLADL
+147 
-155 ALNQGRGLL
+155 RG
-164 SHVVGG
+164 
-170 GLGSGLYSLADQA
+170 A
-183 IEGKFNPKQLAIDT
+183 IEG
-197 GLGAGL
+197 GLSGLIGGVGRGMVEDKDLKGIGQTALTDAGIGLVGGAGL
-203 GAGGKLLIDK
+203 GAIGGK
-213 ALQPIAKNIARRTNI
+213 IATNVGKTGQRIKNI
-228 AKRRA
+228 
-233 TPIADRMTEAKPQV
+233 EAKQLAKKQPQATK
-247 NQEVI
+247 EVKA
-252 EQPVQQIDDV
+252 
-262 IEETVPIQQVEE
+262 E
-274 VVESVPPQ
+274 VVEQ
-282 TEQPKVNLNTLKS
+282 
-295 NIRANKFKQGNLKDY
+295 
-310 MVVNKG
+310 
-316 KKGYKSTIA
+316 
-325 DPISYDIEKSQREF
+325 
-339 NNIITEISKNPE
+339 
-351 KLNDSAYMA
+351 
-360 DLENRVQQIVDKT
+360 
-373 PYGNEAEVATPYWEK
+373 
-388 FWKAVDDGYNYNEF
+388 
-402 KLNRGKKAPQQLDD
+402 PQQL
-416 VVPEQVTSDFNNT
+416 SLDFN
-429 ETDFIEQAKKQILE
+429 
-443 NNLPSYDD
+443 
-451 AYIYSDN
+451 
-458 GHGYLRNQIES
+458 
-469 MRDVSDKYTK
+469 
-479 LLKNLEEQKNSYLK
+479 
-493 KAKSEKRIKE
+493 
-503 INDAYNQ
+503 
-510 RVKEAND
+510 RVD
-517 SFENSQQN
+517 
-525 IIKNIDNYKKEIDVI
+525 DVI
-540 PEQVVETTQTGKMKQ
+540 PEQVVEATQTGKMKQ
-555 STLAQKAN
+555 SALAQKAN
-563 KSDEVAQSIQENPP
+563 KSDEVAQAVQENPP
-577 LYETI
+577 LYEAIT
-582 NNAETIAQAQAE
+582 NADTTAQAQLE
-594 IAQNAEKVHTD
+594 IAQNADRVHTD

-694 RLSEKELRD
+694 RLSEEELRD

-778 IAGVIDYLRTLG
+778 IAGGIDYLRTLG

-867 LGSAEKLLRY
+867 IGSAEKLLRY

-924 QEDRLVTKR
+924 QEDRLVTKK
-933 LAEAAQLADIPI
+933 LAEAAQLPDVPI
-945 EALENVIGL
+945 HALENAIGL
-954 PQGTLPSA
+954 PQGTLPST

-974 NVIAQGAEGLHG
+974 NVTAQGAEGLHG
-986 LGSGGLQ
+986 LGSGLLQ
-993 LSKAGNNPELIRE
+993 LKNASDNPELIRE
-1006 AELLMGRGIRGLGEL
+1006 AELLMGRGVRGLGEL
-1021 GLGYL
+1021 GLGVA

-1085 LGKGFTNTTDI
+1085 LGKAFTNTTDI
-1096 ISEMPALKALGDL
+1096 IAEMPALKALGDL

-1119 AKSED
+1119 AQSDE

-1140 GANYLTSL
+1140 GANYLTTL

-1174 YNEGVLQG
+1174 YDEGVLQG

-1200 LSMLLPNRYNS
+1200 LSTLLPNRYNS

-1222 NPVARALSQ
+1222 NPVARTLSQ
-1231 AVNFGVRNYNEPPAE
+1231 AVNFGIRNYNEPPAE

-1259 NDITGKI
+1259 NDITGKT
-1266 TLKFAKPKRYIGHGK
+1266 TLKFAKPKRYIGRGK
-1281 NKTRLTNEQYSE
+1281 DKTRLTNEQYSE

-1301 VYDELQFLMNTPE
+1301 VYDELLFLMNTPE

>member
-1 MADLDRIKRNVA
+1 MAITITDEELDLFNKNGFTDDDVRATVENYRSQGLDDNAIRAKVQSKIDSWNAHQNV
-13 KMAQMNAPESDID
+13 
-26 GYIASEGVTLE
+26 
-37 QVRSHKMGNQISQ
+37 
-50 PTKQPV
+50 KQP
-56 QQKPIA
+56 INNA
-62 QPKQQEIIEQP
+62 QGEVEEVSTQP
-73 TPMLTGGIEQKVI
+73 NLKLTGEVKKYNESANPVRNAIRQIGRNTARFILPKKAE
-86 QNWDSKGRVYYTDE
+86 NWFLGSKEDEEFLKKYNDDNVMSYEDAATLYKQGLLSKDEFMKNTGLRLKLDS
-100 QGNRIKS
+100 
-107 NVPLSRKIGNK
+107 L
-118 IKATATNIG
+118 KADAEYRDVRNTNIG
-127 DWLTTDV
+127 KGAVDIGTAAIPFGGGGKVATTVAGKLTPYLGRKIATEAAKGAIIGGKAGLAHGV
-134 GENAKQRRKAVAM
+134 GYGLVDEDINPL
-147 GVITLADL
+147 T
-155 ALNQGRGLL
+155 QGLVEGGIGT
-164 SHVVGG
+164 VGG
-170 GLGSGLYSLADQA
+170 GLLGV
-183 IEGKFNPKQLAIDT
+183 
-197 GLGAGL
+197 GAG
-203 GAGGKLLIDK
+203 KLERTLR
-213 ALQPIAKNIARRTNI
+213 AKDI
-228 AKRRA
+228 AKRRT
-233 TPIADRMTEAKPQV
+233 TPLAERVKPQPTQAV
-247 NQEVI
+247 DEVAEVVKPQASQEVI
-252 EQPVQQIDDV
+252 EQPIQQID
-262 IEETVPIQQVEE
+262 E
-274 VVESVPPQ
+274 VVES
-282 TEQPKVNLNTLKS
+282 
-295 NIRANKFKQGNLKDY
+295 
-310 MVVNKG
+310 M
-316 KKGYKSTIA
+316 
-325 DPISYDIEKSQREF
+325 
-339 NNIITEISKNPE
+339 
-351 KLNDSAYMA
+351 
-360 DLENRVQQIVDKT
+360 
-373 PYGNEAEVATPYWEK
+373 
-388 FWKAVDDGYNYNEF
+388 
-402 KLNRGKKAPQQLDD
+402 PQQLD
-416 VVPEQVTSDFNNT
+416 E
-429 ETDFIEQAKKQILE
+429 
-443 NNLPSYDD
+443 
-451 AYIYSDN
+451 
-458 GHGYLRNQIES
+458 
-469 MRDVSDKYTK
+469 
-479 LLKNLEEQKNSYLK
+479 
-493 KAKSEKRIKE
+493 
-503 INDAYNQ
+503 
-510 RVKEAND
+510 
-517 SFENSQQN
+517 
-525 IIKNIDNYKKEIDVI
+525 VI
-540 PEQVVETTQTGKMKQ
+540 PEQVVEATQTGKMKQ
-555 STLAQKAN
+555 SKLAQKAN

-577 LYETI
+577 LYEAI
-582 NNAETIAQAQAE
+582 NNAETIAQAQSE
-594 IAQNAEKVHTD
+594 IAQNADKVHTD
-605 IVKKLVDGDKDFSA
+605 IVKKLVDGDKDFTA

-680 LDKYNKGVRKDLQK
+680 LDKYNKGVRKNLQK

-778 IAGVIDYLRTLG
+778 IAGGLDYLRTLG

-801 PFAGTKAWLQGAKKG
+801 PFVGTKAWLQGAKKG
-816 FKEGVEDVRY
+816 FKASLEDIRY

-858 RAKTLIGNP
+858 RLKTLRSNP

-933 LAEAAQLADIPI
+933 LSGAAQLADIPI

-1021 GLGYL
+1021 GLGYA
-1026 VGKGLWD
+1026 VGKNIWD
-1033 KIKTNIGEEDYY
+1033 NIKTNIGEEDYY

-1071 NLPFFTGVGLGQRG
+1071 NLPFFTGAGLGQRG
-1085 LGKGFTNTTDI
+1085 LGKAFTNTTDI
-1096 ISEMPALKALGDL
+1096 IAEMPALKALGDL
-1109 YNINKEANYI
+1109 YNINKESNYI
-1119 AKSED
+1119 AESED

-1129 LKKGSRAARSL
+1129 IKKGSRAARSL
-1140 GANYLTSL
+1140 GANYLTTL

-1157 LRNDIDPYARE
+1157 LRTDIDPYARE
-1168 LYTPDR
+1168 LYAPDR
-1174 YNEGVLQG
+1174 YDEGILQG

-1231 AVNFGVRNYNEPPAE
+1231 AVNFGIRNYNEPPSE
-1246 MEEMQRIQDYAME
+1246 MDEMQRIQDYAME
-1259 NDITGKI
+1259 NNIQGKT
-1266 TLKFAKPKRYIGHGK
+1266 TLKFAKPKRYIGRGK
-1281 NKTRLTNEQYSE
+1281 NKINLTNEQYSE

-1314 YQSADEKTQIKW
+1314 YQSADEETQIKW

-1339 QEISDIIK
+1339 EEIFDIIEQ